1 MANSVKINVDV
12 VTNITGQD
20 DVKKLQESLNALNS
34 ANASRAKSEKAASAA
49 KQRSII
55 QIAEE
60 IAAENKKRQI
70 QLDAYAASIESYKKE
85 ASSLTNITR
94 LSQQKA
100 AIELAAAK
108 QEKSLADETQK
119 AQKYAYK
126 FTEIEV
132 KMGVDGA
139 KARAKAEKEAAAARA
154 KAEKEAAATKAKAE
168 KEAAREAE
176 KANKAEI
183 KAEKEAAKEA
193 EKASKAKIKA
203 EKEAAK
209 ESEKTIK
216 AEIKANNEKIKQ
228 EQKLNKLSEQ
238 RLDSTASYASSLVQ
252 KTQGSFSRIK
262 DIALGTLAGIGL
274 DDMFGNIGEQL
285 STATSNASSIVESEN
300 LLRATYNEGATAL
313 LNWAD
318 ANSEAYGLANAS
330 AKQYLSFLTGVLN
343 NTDISS
349 DKLGSMAQNYTRLV
363 GDMASAYNTEIDDAF
378 QAIRSGIAGNTLAMQ
393 RYGIVLSVTNLQQY
407 LQSKGIETTYR
418 SLDAASKQYVRY
430 AYIMEHTSEIQ
441 GDYARTFDSF
451 ANSVKTL
458 KNEWNNF
465 LSLVGQYAIPVL
477 MPIINALRTAIAYA
491 GAILKYLAEI
501 YGWEQYTTIA
511 VDYSYQQVENIEDAV
526 DSQEELTA
534 EVNNT
539 NKALKSGVK
548 LLDLYS
554 LDFSDASD
562 ASSASSAGTTPEK
575 IPVSAQLED
584 LANIDY
590 NVPES
595 ILPEIDVD
603 MNKVKSIGDTIS
615 GIIDNVEW
623 LVGKTKNT
631 ITNFLEEPW
640 YKKALDVALAGISLI
655 VLKWIK
661 DKVPTWLATGFS
673 TASSKIPTNV
683 KSLMAK
689 IGGSVLLGISSWNL
703 GEAFAKG
710 DLFSGITSAIG
721 AAVGGGLLLT
731 KGGLY
736 SSIFAEAANSG
747 MMLTGVLGKTAAAA
761 TGLFSAFI
769 VGTAVAAIANISAM
783 VTKFSEV
790 RKDVEE
796 IATGSVSLTSIF
808 ASSELSTGLQN
819 FIDKTDGAAKS
830 FESVKSSAEDALTGV
845 SAVLDESLTLP
856 EEQTTVQYVTGKC
869 KALNDE
875 YKTYIET
882 TAKPVS
888 EAFVNSLTGPGGILE
903 GSEAV
908 GASLKQT
915 LNTMLDMQAQD
926 LSGATAQLN
935 ELLSKDNRTAEDE
948 ARIEFLRNKI
958 SSLTDQ
964 TATVASDIESQF
976 ADADLTTLTDVYAKA
991 NELKDDYFSS
1001 LDAQAR
1007 DFQKQIDLANI
1018 TLSSEGATEEEKA
1031 KAKDAVNFYT
1041 ELLNS
1046 IELQK
1051 RSIGSEISKQ
1061 TEELEQ
1067 KVLNEADERLYKVA
1081 GQIVLD
1087 LDLKPGESAEDVKA
1101 AADDILEESGKT
1113 LEGQLHEWGFSEEDL
1128 EGKTQF
1134 EKQQMLVQTLVLQR
1148 QLAYGG
1154 IDSLN
1159 YGSNTTYV
1167 KDTVKNALAG
1177 FYGELG
1183 ANVEFT
1189 DYGVDVSLPGTISQ
1203 RLGFEVSEPSAA
1215 EIKANQDSLVAA
1227 MTKIN
1232 KPAAESAGK
1241 TVGDDVANAAAES
1254 TKSEENTQKVQEA
1267 ATEMMTNALSNVET
1281 PEEAKEKGSD
1291 IATSL
1296 ASGLTSGF
1304 KSVTSEGSDFMTSA
1318 DKLKSVLSGISSDFD
1333 TSFKSAVN
1341 NVAGYINSL
1350 VNGLKQQLNGLN
1362 LPEGELTVAQL
1373 YNSLKDSNFK
1383 IPMLANGGVIPANNP
1398 FLAVLGDQKS
1408 GVNVEAPVTVI
1419 QEAVRNVVNDP
1430 GTSDNIEV
1438 KVYIGDREIRDFV
1451 IDTVTAN
1458 NLVVG

>member
-1 MANSVKINVDV
+1 MANNVNIRVNFNSDV
-12 VTNITGQD
+12 SD
-20 DVKKLQESLNALNS
+20 LNSGINS
-34 ANASRAKSEKAASAA
+34 ANSGIR
-49 KQRSII
+49 RL
-55 QIAEE
+55 
-60 IAAENKKRQI
+60 N
-70 QLDAYAASIESYKKE
+70 DSIEQ
-85 ASSLTNITR
+85 TR
-94 LSQQKA
+94 NL
-100 AIELAAAK
+100 
-108 QEKSLADETQK
+108 QED
-119 AQKYAYK
+119 
-126 FTEIEV
+126 
-132 KMGVDGA
+132 
-139 KARAKAEKEAAAARA
+139 AARA
-154 KAEKEAAATKAKAE
+154 
-168 KEAAREAE
+168 
-176 KANKAEI
+176 ANTAFNNSQRNTRAQI
-183 KAEKEAAKEA
+183 R
-193 EKASKAKIKA
+193 
-203 EKEAAK
+203 
-209 ESEKTIK
+209 SE
-216 AEIKANNEKIKQ
+216 NQ
-228 EQKLNKLSEQ
+228 LNDAIEDRIINTSRLNSE
-238 RLDSTASYASSLVQ
+238 LVGNVQ
-252 KTQGSFSRIK
+252 SSFSRIK
-262 DIALGTLAGIGL
+262 DIAIGTLSALGL
-274 DDMFGNIGEQL
+274 DELFGDISSSMSDALE
-285 STATSNASSIVESEN
+285 NASSITESEN
-300 LLRATYNEGATAL
+300 LISSVYAYGSKAL
-313 LNWAD
+313 LEWSD
-318 ANSEAYGLANAS
+318 ANATAYGLANAS
-330 AKQYLSFLTGVLN
+330 SKQYLASLTGIMHNLGVE
-343 NTDISS
+343 
-349 DKLGSMAQNYTRLV
+349 DKYLGSMSQNYVKLI
-363 GDMASAYNTEIDDAF
+363 GDLASAYNSTTEEVF
-378 QAIRSGIAGNTLAMQ
+378 ESMRSAITGSTETLKK
-393 RYGIVLSVTNLQQY
+393 YGIVLNETNAQQF
-407 LQSKGIETTYR
+407 LNEQGINVTYR
-418 SLDAASKQYVRY
+418 SLDSLSKQYVNY
-430 AYIMEHTSEIQ
+430 AYILKTTSAIQ
-441 GDYARTFDSF
+441 GDYSKTFSSF
-451 ANSVKTL
+451 SNTMKTL
-458 KNEWNNF
+458 QNDWKNF
-465 LSLVGQYAIPVL
+465 LTLLGQYAIPIL
-477 MPIINALRTAIAYA
+477 QPILEWLRTIIAYA
-491 GAILKYLAEI
+491 SAVLKYIASIRGWEI
-501 YGWEQYTTIA
+501 YQSDS
-511 VDYSYQQVENIEDAV
+511 VDNSQLIVENTEEAADAQDDV
-526 DSQEELTA
+526 TA
-534 EVNNT
+534 AVNKT

-554 LDFSDASD
+554 LDFSDASNT
-562 ASSASSAGTTPEK
+562 SAAGTIPEK
-575 IPVSAQLED
+575 SPVSAQLED

-595 ILPEIDVD
+595 ILPEIDID
-603 MNKVKSIGDTIS
+603 MDKVKSIGDTIS
-615 GIIDNVEW
+615 GIIDKVEW
-623 LVGKTKNT
+623 LVGETKNT

-640 YKKALDVALAGISLI
+640 YKKALDIALAGISLV

-661 DKVPTWLATGFS
+661 DKVPTWIATGFS
-673 TASSKIPTNV
+673 TASLKMPTNV

-689 IGGSVLLGISSWNL
+689 IGGSVLLGVSSWNL

-710 DLFSGITSAIG
+710 DVFSGITSAIG

-731 KGGLY
+731 KGGLFM
-736 SSIFAEAANSG
+736 SIFAEAANSG
-747 MMLTGVLGKTAAAA
+747 MMLTGVLGKAAAAA

-769 VGTAVAAIANISAM
+769 VGAAVAAIANISAM
-783 VTKFSEV
+783 VTKLSEV
-790 RKDVEE
+790 RKNVEE
-796 IATGSVSLTSIF
+796 IATGSVSLESIF

-845 SAVLDESLTLP
+845 EAVLDGSLTLP
-856 EEQTTVQYVTGKC
+856 EGQTTAEYLTEKF

-875 YKTYIET
+875 YNTYIEN

-948 ARIEFLRNKI
+948 ERIEFLKNKI

-976 ADADLTTLTDVYAKA
+976 ADADLTTLNDVYAKA
-991 NELKDDYFSS
+991 NELRDDYFSS

-1007 DFQKQIDLANI
+1007 DFQKQIDLANL
-1018 TLSSEGATEEEKA
+1018 TLSSEGATEAEKA
-1031 KAKDAVNFYT
+1031 KARDSINFYT

-1051 RSIGSEISKQ
+1051 RSIEAEISKQ
-1061 TEELEQ
+1061 TEELE
-1067 KVLNEADERLYKVA
+1067 KSVLNEADERLYKVA

-1101 AADDILEESGKT
+1101 AADDILSESGKT

-1134 EKQQMLVQTLVLQR
+1134 EKQQLLVQTLVLQR
-1148 QLAYGG
+1148 QIAYGG

-1159 YGSNTTYV
+1159 YGSNTKYV
-1167 KDTVKNALAG
+1167 KDTVMNALAG

-1241 TVGDDVANAAAES
+1241 TVGDDVANSAAEA

-1296 ASGLTSGF
+1296 ASGLTSGL
-1304 KSVTSEGSDFMTSA
+1304 KSATSEGSDFMNAA
-1318 DKLKSVLSGISSDFD
+1318 DNLKQVISGIASSFD
-1333 TSFKSAVN
+1333 SSFKSAVN

-1350 VNGLKQQLNGLN
+1350 VNGLKQQLEGLN
-1362 LPEGELTVAQL
+1362 LPEGDLTVAQL
-1373 YNSLKDSNFK
+1373 YNSLKNSNFK

-1419 QEAVRNVVNDP
+1419 QDAVRNVVNEN

>member
-1 MANSVKINVDV
+1 MANNVNIRVNFNSDV
-12 VTNITGQD
+12 SD
-20 DVKKLQESLNALNS
+20 LNSGINS
-34 ANASRAKSEKAASAA
+34 ANSGIR
-49 KQRSII
+49 RL
-55 QIAEE
+55 
-60 IAAENKKRQI
+60 N
-70 QLDAYAASIESYKKE
+70 DSIEQ
-85 ASSLTNITR
+85 TR
-94 LSQQKA
+94 NL
-100 AIELAAAK
+100 
-108 QEKSLADETQK
+108 QED
-119 AQKYAYK
+119 
-126 FTEIEV
+126 
-132 KMGVDGA
+132 
-139 KARAKAEKEAAAARA
+139 AARA
-154 KAEKEAAATKAKAE
+154 
-168 KEAAREAE
+168 
-176 KANKAEI
+176 ANTAFNNSQRNTRAQI
-183 KAEKEAAKEA
+183 R
-193 EKASKAKIKA
+193 
-203 EKEAAK
+203 
-209 ESEKTIK
+209 SE
-216 AEIKANNEKIKQ
+216 NQ
-228 EQKLNKLSEQ
+228 LNDAIEDRIINTSRLSSE
-238 RLDSTASYASSLVQ
+238 LVGNVQ
-252 KTQGSFSRIK
+252 SSFSRIK
-262 DIALGTLAGIGL
+262 DIAIGTLSALGL
-274 DDMFGNIGEQL
+274 DELFGDISSSMSEAL
-285 STATSNASSIVESEN
+285 ENASSITESEN
-300 LLRATYNEGATAL
+300 LISSVYASGSKAL
-313 LNWAD
+313 LEWSD
-318 ANSEAYGLANAS
+318 ANATAYGLANAS
-330 AKQYLSFLTGVLN
+330 SKQYLASLTGIMHNLGVE
-343 NTDISS
+343 
-349 DKLGSMAQNYTRLV
+349 DKYLGSMSQNYVKLI
-363 GDMASAYNTEIDDAF
+363 GDLASAYNSTTEEVF
-378 QAIRSGIAGNTLAMQ
+378 ESMRSAITGSTETLKK
-393 RYGIVLSVTNLQQY
+393 YGIVLNETNAQQF
-407 LQSKGIETTYR
+407 LNEQGINVTYR
-418 SLDAASKQYVRY
+418 SLDSLSKQYVNY
-430 AYIMEHTSEIQ
+430 AYILKTTSAIQ
-441 GDYARTFDSF
+441 GDYSKTFSSF
-451 ANSVKTL
+451 SNTMKTL
-458 KNEWNNF
+458 QNDWKNF
-465 LSLVGQYAIPVL
+465 LTLLGQYAIPIL
-477 MPIINALRTAIAYA
+477 QPILEWLRTIIAYA
-491 GAILKYLAEI
+491 SAVLKYIASIRGWEI
-501 YGWEQYTTIA
+501 YQSDS
-511 VDYSYQQVENIEDAV
+511 VDNSQLIVENTEEAADAQDDV
-526 DSQEELTA
+526 TA
-534 EVNNT
+534 AVNKT

-554 LDFSDASD
+554 LDFSDAS
-562 ASSASSAGTTPEK
+562 SASAAGTTPEK
-575 IPVSAQLED
+575 SPVSAQLED

-590 NVPES
+590 NAPES
-595 ILPEIDVD
+595 ILPDIDVD
-603 MNKVKSIGDTIS
+603 MDKVKSIGDTIS
-615 GIIDNVEW
+615 GIIDKVEW
-623 LVGKTKNT
+623 LVGETKNT

-640 YKKALDVALAGISLI
+640 YKKALDLALAGISLI

-661 DKVPTWLATGFS
+661 DKVPTWVTTGFS
-673 TASSKIPTNV
+673 LASTKTPTNV

-731 KGGLY
+731 KGGLFM
-736 SSIFAEAANSG
+736 SIFAEAANSG
-747 MMLTGVLGKTAAAA
+747 MMLTGVLGKAAAAA

-790 RKDVEE
+790 RKNVEE

-845 SAVLDESLTLP
+845 EAVLDGSLTLP
-856 EEQTTVQYVTGKC
+856 EGQTTAEYLTEKF

-875 YKTYIET
+875 YNTYIET

-948 ARIEFLRNKI
+948 ARIEFLKNKI

-976 ADADLTTLTDVYAKA
+976 ADADLTTLNDVYAKA
-991 NELKDDYFSS
+991 NELRDDYFSS
-1001 LDAQAR
+1001 LDAQAS

-1018 TLSSEGATEEEKA
+1018 TLSSEGATEAEKA
-1031 KAKDAVNFYT
+1031 KARDAVNFYT

-1051 RSIGSEISKQ
+1051 RSIEAEISKQ

-1101 AADDILEESGKT
+1101 AADDILSESGKT

-1148 QLAYGG
+1148 QIAYGD
-1154 IDSLN
+1154 IDNLN
-1159 YGSNTTYV
+1159 YGLDSKYV
-1167 KDTVKNALAG
+1167 QDTVKNALSG

-1189 DYGVDVSLPGTISQ
+1189 DYGLEASLPGTISQ

-1241 TVGDDVANAAAES
+1241 TVGDDVVNAAAEA

-1291 IATSL
+1291 IANSL
-1296 ASGLTSGF
+1296 ASGLTSGL
-1304 KSVTSEGSDFMTSA
+1304 KSATSEGSDFITSA
-1318 DKLKSVLSGISSDFD
+1318 DKLKSVLSGIASDFD

-1341 NVAGYINSL
+1341 NIAGYINSL

-1408 GVNVEAPVTVI
+1408 GVNIEAPVTVI
-1419 QEAVRNVVNDP
+1419 QDAVRNVVNDT

>member
-1 MANSVKINVDV
+1 MANNVNIRVNFNSDV
-12 VTNITGQD
+12 SN
-20 DVKKLQESLNALNS
+20 LNSGINS
-34 ANASRAKSEKAASAA
+34 ANSGIR
-49 KQRSII
+49 RL
-55 QIAEE
+55 
-60 IAAENKKRQI
+60 N
-70 QLDAYAASIESYKKE
+70 DSIEQ
-85 ASSLTNITR
+85 TR
-94 LSQQKA
+94 NL
-100 AIELAAAK
+100 
-108 QEKSLADETQK
+108 QED
-119 AQKYAYK
+119 
-126 FTEIEV
+126 
-132 KMGVDGA
+132 
-139 KARAKAEKEAAAARA
+139 AARA
-154 KAEKEAAATKAKAE
+154 ANTAFNNSQRNTRAQIRAENQLNDAIEDRIINTS
-168 KEAAREAE
+168 RL
-176 KANKAEI
+176 
-183 KAEKEAAKEA
+183 
-193 EKASKAKIKA
+193 S
-203 EKEAAK
+203 
-209 ESEKTIK
+209 SE
-216 AEIKANNEKIKQ
+216 
-228 EQKLNKLSEQ
+228 
-238 RLDSTASYASSLVQ
+238 LVGDVQ
-252 KTQGSFSRIK
+252 SSFSRIK
-262 DIALGTLAGIGL
+262 DIAIGTLSALGL
-274 DDMFGNIGEQL
+274 DEIFDDISSSMSDALE
-285 STATSNASSIVESEN
+285 NASSITESEN
-300 LLRATYNEGATAL
+300 LIRSVYASGSNAL
-313 LNWAD
+313 LEWSD
-318 ANSEAYGLANAS
+318 ANATAYGLANAS
-330 AKQYLSFLTGVLN
+330 SKQYLASLTGIMHNLG
-343 NTDISS
+343 IE
-349 DKLGSMAQNYTRLV
+349 DKYLGSMSQNYVKLI
-363 GDMASAYNTEIDDAF
+363 GDLASAYNSTTEEVF
-378 QAIRSGIAGNTLAMQ
+378 ESVRSAITGSTETLKK
-393 RYGIVLSVTNLQQY
+393 YGIVLNETNAQQF
-407 LQSKGIETTYR
+407 LNEQGINVTYR
-418 SLDAASKQYVRY
+418 SLDSLSKQYVNY
-430 AYIMEHTSEIQ
+430 AYILKTTSAIQ
-441 GDYARTFDSF
+441 GDYSKTFSSF
-451 ANSVKTL
+451 SNTMKTL
-458 KNEWNNF
+458 QNDWKNF
-465 LSLVGQYAIPVL
+465 LTLLGQYAIPVL
-477 MPIINALRTAIAYA
+477 IPIINALRTALAYA
-491 GAILKYLAEI
+491 GEVLKYLASI

-526 DSQEELTA
+526 DSQEDLTA
-534 EVNNT
+534 EVKNT

-562 ASSASSAGTTPEK
+562 KSAAGTTPEK
-575 IPVSAQLED
+575 SPVSAQLED

-603 MNKVKSIGDTIS
+603 MDKVRSIGDTIA
-615 GIIDNVEW
+615 GIIDNVKW
-623 LVGKTKNT
+623 LVDKTKNT

-640 YKKALDVALAGISLI
+640 YKKALDIALAGISLI

-673 TASSKIPTNV
+673 LASTKLPTNV

-689 IGGSVLLGISSWNL
+689 IGGSFLLGVSSWNL

-710 DLFSGITSAIG
+710 DVFSGITSAIG
-721 AAVGGGLLLT
+721 AAVGGGLLLK
-731 KGGLY
+731 KGGVY
-736 SSIFAEAANSG
+736 SSIFAEVMNRGESLGATFGGFATKAVSG
-747 MMLTGVLGKTAAAA
+747 FLGAFVTA
-761 TGLFSAFI
+761 
-769 VGTAVAAIANISAM
+769 TAVAAIANISAM
-783 VTKFSEV
+783 VTKSSEL
-790 RKDVEE
+790 RKNVEE
-796 IATGSVSLTSIF
+796 LATGSVSLTSIF
-808 ASSELSTGLQN
+808 SSSELSTGLQD

-845 SAVLDESLTLP
+845 SAVLDGSVTLP
-856 EEQTTVQYVTGKC
+856 EGQTTAEYLTEKF

-875 YKTYIET
+875 YNTYIET

-908 GASLKQT
+908 GSSLKQT

-948 ARIEFLRNKI
+948 ARIEFLKNKI

-976 ADADLTTLTDVYAKA
+976 ADADLTSLDKVYDKA
-991 NELKDDYFSS
+991 NELRDNYFSS
-1001 LDAQAR
+1001 LDAQAS
-1007 DFQKQIDLANI
+1007 DFQKQIDLANL
-1018 TLSSEGATEEEKA
+1018 TLSSEGATEAEKA
-1031 KAKDAVNFYT
+1031 KARDAVNFYT

-1051 RSIGSEISKQ
+1051 RSIEAEISKQ

-1101 AADDILEESGKT
+1101 AADDILSESGKT

-1148 QLAYGG
+1148 QIAYGD
-1154 IDSLN
+1154 IDNLN
-1159 YGSNTTYV
+1159 YGANSKYV
-1167 KDTVKNALAG
+1167 QDTIKNALSG

-1189 DYGVDVSLPGTISQ
+1189 DYGLEASLPGTISQ

-1241 TVGDDVANAAAES
+1241 TVGDDVANAAAEA
-1254 TKSEENTQKVQEA
+1254 TRSEESTQKVQEA
-1267 ATEMMTNALSNVET
+1267 ATEMMTKALSNVET
-1281 PEEAKEKGSD
+1281 PEEAKEKGSN

-1296 ASGLTSGF
+1296 ASGLTSGL
-1304 KSVTSEGSDFMTSA
+1304 KSATSEGSDFMNAA
-1318 DKLKSVLSGISSDFD
+1318 DNLKQVISGIASSFD
-1333 TSFKSAVN
+1333 SSFKSAVN

-1362 LPEGELTVAQL
+1362 LPEGDLTVAQL

-1408 GVNVEAPVTVI
+1408 GVNIEAPVTVI
-1419 QEAVRNVVNDP
+1419 QDAVRNVVNDT

>member
-20 DVKKLQESLNALNS
+20 DVKKLQDSLNALNN
-34 ANASRAKSEKAASAA
+34 ANASRAKSEKAASASR
-49 KQRSII
+49 QRSII

-70 QLDAYAASIESYKKE
+70 QIDAYNASIAAHIKE
-85 ASSLTNITR
+85 ASSLSNITR
-94 LSQQKA
+94 LSQQRA
-100 AIELAAAK
+100 SIELEAAK
-108 QEKSLADETQK
+108 QEKNLASETQN
-119 AQKYAYK
+119 AQKYAYN
-126 FTEIEV
+126 FTKIEV
-132 KMGVDGA
+132 KMGVEGA

-154 KAEKEAAATKAKAE
+154 KAEKEAAAAQDK
-168 KEAAREAE
+168 
-176 KANKAEI
+176 
-183 KAEKEAAKEA
+183 AAKEA
-193 EKASKAKIKA
+193 DKANR
-203 EKEAAK
+203 
-209 ESEKTIK
+209 

-228 EQKLNKLSEQ
+228 EQQLKKVSEQ
-238 RLDSTASYASSLVQ
+238 RFDSAAYSASSLVS
-252 KTQGSFSRIK
+252 KTQSSFSRIK
-262 DIALGTLAGIGL
+262 DIALGTLTALGL
-274 DDMFGNIGEQL
+274 DELFGNIGEQL

-300 LLRATYNEGATAL
+300 LLRATYNEGADAL

-318 ANSEAYGLANAS
+318 KNAEAYGLANAS

-363 GDMASAYNTEIDDAF
+363 GDMASAYNTEIEDAF
-378 QAIRSGIAGNTLAMQ
+378 QAIRSGIAGNTLALQ

-407 LQSKGIETTYR
+407 LHSKGIEANYK

-441 GDYARTFDSF
+441 GDYTRTFESF

-465 LSLVGQYAIPVL
+465 LSLLGQYAIPML
-477 MPIINALRTAIAYA
+477 MPIINALRTIIAYA
-491 GAILKYLAEI
+491 GEVLKYIASI

-511 VDYSYQQVENIEDAV
+511 VDYSYQQAENIEDAV
-526 DSQEELTA
+526 DSQEDLTK
-534 EVNNT
+534 EVKNT

-562 ASSASSAGTTPEK
+562 ASSAGTTPEK
-575 IPVSAQLED
+575 SPVSAQLED

-603 MNKVKSIGDTIS
+603 PAKVKAIGDTIA
-615 GIIDNVEW
+615 GII
-623 LVGKTKNT
+623 NT
-631 ITNFLEEPW
+631 VDELISKAKISITNFLEEPW
-640 YKKALDVALAGISLI
+640 YEKALDIALAGISLI

-661 DKVPTWLATGFS
+661 DNAPTWIATAFS
-673 TASSKIPTNV
+673 TKSATLKTVTKTLLAS
-683 KSLMAK
+683 
-689 IGGSVLLGISSWNL
+689 IGSSILLGISSWNL
-703 GEAFAKG
+703 GEAIAKG

-731 KGGLY
+731 KGGLFM
-736 SSIFAEAANSG
+736 SIFAEAANSG
-747 MMLTGVLGKTAAAA
+747 MMLTGVLGKAAAAA

-769 VGTAVAAIANISAM
+769 VGTAVAAIANISAI

-790 RKDVEE
+790 RKNVEE
-796 IATGSVSLTSIF
+796 VAKGSESLTSIF

-830 FESVKSSAEDALTGV
+830 FESVKSSAEDALIGV
-845 SAVLDESLTLP
+845 EAVLDGSLTLP
-856 EEQTTVQYVTGKC
+856 EGQTTAEYLTEKF

-875 YKTYIET
+875 YNTYIET

-976 ADADLTTLTDVYAKA
+976 ADADLTTLNDVYAKA
-991 NELKDDYFSS
+991 NELRDNYFSS
-1001 LDAQAR
+1001 LDAQAS
-1007 DFQKQIDLANI
+1007 DFQRQIDLANL
-1018 TLSSEGATEEEKA
+1018 TLSSEGATEAEKA
-1031 KAKDAVNFYT
+1031 KARDSINFYT

-1051 RSIGSEISKQ
+1051 RSIEAEISKQ

-1087 LDLKPGESAEDVKA
+1087 LDLKPGESDEDVKA
-1101 AADDILEESGKT
+1101 AADDILSESGKT
-1113 LEGQLHEWGFSEEDL
+1113 LEGQLHEWGFSKEDL

-1148 QLAYGG
+1148 QIAYGD
-1154 IDSLN
+1154 IDNLN
-1159 YGSNTTYV
+1159 YGLDSKYV
-1167 KDTVKNALAG
+1167 QDTVKNALSG

-1189 DYGVDVSLPGTISQ
+1189 DYGLEASLPGTISQ

-1241 TVGDDVANAAAES
+1241 TVGDDVANSAAEA

-1267 ATEMMTNALSNVET
+1267 ATELMTNALSNVET

-1296 ASGLTSGF
+1296 AGGLTSGL
-1304 KSVTSEGSDFMTSA
+1304 KSATSEGSDFMTSA
-1318 DKLKSVLSGISSDFD
+1318 DKLKSVLSGIASDFD

-1350 VNGLKQQLNGLN
+1350 VNGLKQQLEGLN
-1362 LPEGELTVAQL
+1362 LPEGDLTVAQL

-1408 GVNVEAPVTVI
+1408 GVNIEAPVTVI
-1419 QEAVRNVVNDP
+1419 QDAVKNVVNEQ

>member
-1 MANSVKINVDV
+1 MANNVNIRVNFNSDV
-12 VTNITGQD
+12 SD
-20 DVKKLQESLNALNS
+20 LNSGINS
-34 ANASRAKSEKAASAA
+34 ANSGIR
-49 KQRSII
+49 RL
-55 QIAEE
+55 
-60 IAAENKKRQI
+60 N
-70 QLDAYAASIESYKKE
+70 DSIEQ
-85 ASSLTNITR
+85 TR
-94 LSQQKA
+94 NL
-100 AIELAAAK
+100 
-108 QEKSLADETQK
+108 QED
-119 AQKYAYK
+119 
-126 FTEIEV
+126 
-132 KMGVDGA
+132 
-139 KARAKAEKEAAAARA
+139 AARA
-154 KAEKEAAATKAKAE
+154 ANTAFNNSQRNTRAQIRSENQLNDAIEDRIINT
-168 KEAAREAE
+168 ARL
-176 KANKAEI
+176 
-183 KAEKEAAKEA
+183 
-193 EKASKAKIKA
+193 S
-203 EKEAAK
+203 
-209 ESEKTIK
+209 
-216 AEIKANNEKIKQ
+216 NE
-228 EQKLNKLSEQ
+228 
-238 RLDSTASYASSLVQ
+238 LVGDVQ
-252 KTQGSFSRIK
+252 SSFSRIK
-262 DIALGTLAGIGL
+262 DIAIGTLSALGL
-274 DDMFGNIGEQL
+274 DELFGDISSSMSDALE
-285 STATSNASSIVESEN
+285 NASSITESEN
-300 LLRATYNEGATAL
+300 LISSVYASGSKAL
-313 LNWAD
+313 LEWSD
-318 ANSEAYGLANAS
+318 ANATAYGLANAS
-330 AKQYLSFLTGVLN
+330 SKQYLASLTGIMHNLG
-343 NTDISS
+343 IE
-349 DKLGSMAQNYTRLV
+349 DKYLGSMSQNYVKLI
-363 GDMASAYNTEIDDAF
+363 GDLASAYNSTTEEVF
-378 QAIRSGIAGNTLAMQ
+378 ESMRSAITGSTETLKK
-393 RYGIVLSVTNLQQY
+393 YGIVLNETNAQQF
-407 LQSKGIETTYR
+407 LNEQGINVTYR
-418 SLDAASKQYVRY
+418 SLDSLSKQYVNY
-430 AYIMEHTSEIQ
+430 AYILKTTSAIQ
-441 GDYARTFDSF
+441 GDYSKTFSSF
-451 ANSVKTL
+451 SNTMKTL
-458 KNEWNNF
+458 QNDWKNF
-465 LSLVGQYAIPVL
+465 LTLLGQYAIPIL
-477 MPIINALRTAIAYA
+477 QPILEWLRTIIAYA
-491 GAILKYLAEI
+491 SAVLKYIASIRGWEI
-501 YGWEQYTTIA
+501 YQSDS
-511 VDYSYQQVENIEDAV
+511 VDNSQLIVENTEEAADAQDDV
-526 DSQEELTA
+526 TA
-534 EVNNT
+534 AVNKT

-554 LDFSDASD
+554 LDFSDAS
-562 ASSASSAGTTPEK
+562 SASAAGTIPEK
-575 IPVSAQLED
+575 SPVSAQLED

-603 MNKVKSIGDTIS
+603 MDKVKSIGDTIS
-615 GIIDNVEW
+615 GIIDKVEW
-623 LVGKTKNT
+623 LVGETKNT

-640 YKKALDVALAGISLI
+640 YKKALDIALAGISLT

-673 TASSKIPTNV
+673 TASSKMPTNV

-689 IGGSVLLGISSWNL
+689 IGGSVLLGVSSWNL

-710 DLFSGITSAIG
+710 DVFSGITSAIG
-721 AAVGGGLLLT
+721 AAVGGGILLK

-736 SSIFAEAANSG
+736 SSIFAEVMNMGESFGATFG
-747 MMLTGVLGKTAAAA
+747 GAA
-761 TGLFSAFI
+761 TTAVSGFLGAF
-769 VGTAVAAIANISAM
+769 VTATAVAAIANISAM
-783 VTKFSEV
+783 VTKTSEV
-790 RKDVEE
+790 RKNVEE
-796 IATGSVSLTSIF
+796 LATGSVSLTSIF

-845 SAVLDESLTLP
+845 SAVLDGSLTLP
-856 EEQTTVQYVTGKC
+856 EGQTTAEYLTEKF

-875 YKTYIET
+875 YKTYIDN

-908 GASLKQT
+908 CASLKQT

-948 ARIEFLRNKI
+948 ARIEFLKNKI

-991 NELKDDYFSS
+991 NELRDDYFSS
-1001 LDAQAR
+1001 LDAQAS
-1007 DFQKQIDLANI
+1007 DFQKQIDLANL
-1018 TLSSEGATEEEKA
+1018 TLSSEGATEAEKA

-1051 RSIGSEISKQ
+1051 RSIEAEISKQ

-1101 AADDILEESGKT
+1101 AADDILSESGKT

-1134 EKQQMLVQTLVLQR
+1134 EKQQLLVQTLVLQR
-1148 QLAYGG
+1148 QIAYGG

-1159 YGSNTTYV
+1159 YGSNTDYV

-1215 EIKANQDSLVAA
+1215 EIKANQDNLVAA

-1241 TVGDDVANAAAES
+1241 TVGDDVANAAAEA

-1304 KSVTSEGSDFMTSA
+1304 KSATSEGSDFMDSA
-1318 DKLKSVLSGISSDFD
+1318 DKLKSVLSGIASDFD
-1333 TSFKSAVN
+1333 SSFKSAVN

-1398 FLAVLGDQKS
+1398 FLAVLGDQKN

>member
-20 DVKKLQESLNALNS
+20 DVKKLQDSLNALNS

-70 QLDAYAASIESYKKE
+70 QIDAHNASIAAYIKE
-85 ASSLTNITR
+85 ASSLSNITR
-94 LSQQKA
+94 LSQHKA
-100 AIELAAAK
+100 SIELEAAK
-108 QEKSLADETQK
+108 QEKNLAAETQK
-119 AQKYAYK
+119 AQKYAYN
-126 FTEIEV
+126 FTAIEV
-132 KMGVDGA
+132 KMGIEGA
-139 KARAKAEKEAAAARA
+139 KARAKAEKEAAAA
-154 KAEKEAAATKAKAE
+154 KAKA
-168 KEAAREAE
+168 A
-176 KANKAEI
+176 
-183 KAEKEAAKEA
+183 KEAAKES
-193 EKASKAKIKA
+193 EKASKAEIRA

-209 ESEKTIK
+209 ESEKAYK
-216 AEIKANNEKIKQ
+216 AKIKQ
-228 EQKLNKLSEQ
+228 EQELKKAADQ
-238 RLDSTASYASSLVQ
+238 RLSSAASSASSLVQ
-252 KTQGSFSRIK
+252 KTQSSFSRIK
-262 DIALGTLAGIGL
+262 DIALGTLAALGL
-274 DDMFGNIGEQL
+274 DELFSSIGEKL
-285 STATSNASSIVESEN
+285 LTATSNASSIVESEN
-300 LLRATYNEGATAL
+300 LLRATYNEGADAL

-318 ANSEAYGLANAS
+318 KNAEAYGLANAS

-441 GDYARTFDSF
+441 GDYTRTFESF

-465 LSLVGQYAIPVL
+465 LSLLGQYAIPVL

-526 DSQEELTA
+526 DSQEDLTK

-554 LDFSDASD
+554 LDFSDAS
-562 ASSASSAGTTPEK
+562 SASDAVAGTTPEK

-603 MNKVKSIGDTIS
+603 MDKVKSIGDTIS

-623 LVGKTKNT
+623 LVGETKNT

-640 YKKALDVALAGISLI
+640 YKKALDIALAGISLI

-661 DKVPTWLATGFS
+661 DNAPTWLKTGI
-673 TASSKIPTNV
+673 SKVSALIPTSI
-683 KSLMAK
+683 KGLMTK
-689 IGGSVLLGISSWNL
+689 IGSSVLLGISSWNL

-710 DLFSGITSAIG
+710 DVFSGIISAIG

-731 KGGLY
+731 KGGLFM
-736 SSIFAEAANSG
+736 SIFAEAANSG
-747 MMLTGVLGKTAAAA
+747 MMLTGVLGKAAAAA

-790 RKDVEE
+790 RKNVEE

-808 ASSELSTGLQN
+808 SSSELSTGLQN

-845 SAVLDESLTLP
+845 EAVLDGSLTLP
-856 EEQTTVQYVTGKC
+856 EGQTTAEYLTEKF

-882 TAKPVS
+882 NAKPVS

-991 NELKDDYFSS
+991 NELRDDYFSS

-1007 DFQKQIDLANI
+1007 DFQKQIDLANV
-1018 TLSSEGATEEEKA
+1018 TLSSEGATEAEKA
-1031 KAKDAVNFYT
+1031 KARDAVNFYT

-1051 RSIGSEISKQ
+1051 RSIAAEISKQ

-1067 KVLNEADERLYKVA
+1067 KVLNEADERSYKVA

-1087 LDLKPGESAEDVKA
+1087 LDLKPGESTDDVKA
-1101 AADDILEESGKT
+1101 AADDILSESGKT

-1148 QLAYGG
+1148 QIAYGD
-1154 IDSLN
+1154 IDNLN
-1159 YGSNTTYV
+1159 YGAYSKYV
-1167 KDTVKNALAG
+1167 QDTVKNALSG

-1189 DYGVDVSLPGTISQ
+1189 DYGLEASLPGTISQ

-1241 TVGDDVANAAAES
+1241 TVGDDVANSAAEA

-1267 ATEMMTNALSNVET
+1267 ATELMTNALSNVET

-1296 ASGLTSGF
+1296 ASGLTSGL
-1304 KSVTSEGSDFMTSA
+1304 KSATSEGSDFMSA
-1318 DKLKSVLSGISSDFD
+1318 ADNLKQVISGIASSFD
-1333 TSFKSAVN
+1333 SSFKSAVN

-1408 GVNVEAPVTVI
+1408 GVNIEAPVTVI
-1419 QEAVRNVVNDP
+1419 QDAVRNVVNDT
-1430 GTSDNIEV
+1430 GASDNIEV

>member
-1 MANSVKINVDV
+1 MANNVNIRVNFNSDV
-12 VTNITGQD
+12 SD
-20 DVKKLQESLNALNS
+20 LNSGINS
-34 ANASRAKSEKAASAA
+34 ANNGIR
-49 KQRSII
+49 RL
-55 QIAEE
+55 
-60 IAAENKKRQI
+60 N
-70 QLDAYAASIESYKKE
+70 DSIEQ
-85 ASSLTNITR
+85 TR
-94 LSQQKA
+94 NL
-100 AIELAAAK
+100 
-108 QEKSLADETQK
+108 QED
-119 AQKYAYK
+119 
-126 FTEIEV
+126 
-132 KMGVDGA
+132 
-139 KARAKAEKEAAAARA
+139 AARA
-154 KAEKEAAATKAKAE
+154 ANTAFNNSQRNTRAQIRSENQLNDAIEDRIINT
-168 KEAAREAE
+168 ARL
-176 KANKAEI
+176 
-183 KAEKEAAKEA
+183 
-193 EKASKAKIKA
+193 S
-203 EKEAAK
+203 
-209 ESEKTIK
+209 SE
-216 AEIKANNEKIKQ
+216 
-228 EQKLNKLSEQ
+228 
-238 RLDSTASYASSLVQ
+238 LVGDVQ
-252 KTQGSFSRIK
+252 SSFSIIK
-262 DIALGTLAGIGL
+262 DIAIGTLSALGL
-274 DDMFGNIGEQL
+274 DKLFGDISSSMSDALE
-285 STATSNASSIVESEN
+285 NASSITESEN
-300 LLRATYNEGATAL
+300 LISSVYASGSKAL
-313 LNWAD
+313 LEWSD
-318 ANSEAYGLANAS
+318 ANATAYGLANAS
-330 AKQYLSFLTGVLN
+330 SKQYLASLTGIMHNLG
-343 NTDISS
+343 IE
-349 DKLGSMAQNYTRLV
+349 DKYLGSMSQNYVKLI
-363 GDMASAYNTEIDDAF
+363 GDLASAYNSTTEEVF
-378 QAIRSGIAGNTLAMQ
+378 ESVRSAITGSTETLKK
-393 RYGIVLSVTNLQQY
+393 YGIVLNETNAQQF
-407 LQSKGIETTYR
+407 LNEQGINVTYR
-418 SLDAASKQYVRY
+418 SLDSLSKQYVNY
-430 AYIMEHTSEIQ
+430 AYILKTTSAIQ
-441 GDYARTFDSF
+441 GDYSKTFSSF
-451 ANSVKTL
+451 SNTMKTL
-458 KNEWNNF
+458 QNDWKNF
-465 LSLVGQYAIPVL
+465 LTLLGQYAIPVL

-491 GAILKYLAEI
+491 GEVIKYLASI

-554 LDFSDASD
+554 LDFSDASN
-562 ASSASSAGTTPEK
+562 ASSAAGTITEK
-575 IPVSAQLED
+575 SPVSAQLED

-603 MNKVKSIGDTIS
+603 MDKVKEIGDNIA
-615 GIIDNVEW
+615 GIIDKVEW
-623 LVGKTKNT
+623 LVGEIKNT

-640 YKKALDVALAGISLI
+640 YKKALDIALAGISLI

-661 DKVPTWLATGFS
+661 DKLPTWVATGFS
-673 TASSKIPTNV
+673 LASTKIPTSV
-683 KSLMAK
+683 KSLMTK

-721 AAVGGGLLLT
+721 AAVGGGILLK
-731 KGGLY
+731 KGGVY
-736 SSIFAEAANSG
+736 SSIFAEVMNRGEGMGATFGGFATKAISG
-747 MMLTGVLGKTAAAA
+747 FLGVFVTA
-761 TGLFSAFI
+761 
-769 VGTAVAAIANISAM
+769 TAVAAIANISAM
-783 VTKFSEV
+783 VTKLSEV
-790 RKDVEE
+790 RKNVEE
-796 IATGSVSLTSIF
+796 LATGSVSLTSIF
-808 ASSELSTGLQN
+808 ASSELSTGLQD
-819 FIDKTDGAAKS
+819 FIDKSDGAAKS
-830 FESVKSSAEDALTGV
+830 LESVKSSAEDALTGV
-845 SAVLDESLTLP
+845 SAVLDGSLTLP
-856 EEQTTVQYVTGKC
+856 EGQTTAEYLTEKF

-875 YKTYIET
+875 YNTYIET

-908 GASLKQT
+908 GKSLKQT

-948 ARIEFLRNKI
+948 ARIEFLKNKI

-976 ADADLTTLTDVYAKA
+976 ADADLTSLDKLYDKA
-991 NELKDDYFSS
+991 NELKDNYFSS
-1001 LDAQAR
+1001 LDAQAS
-1007 DFQKQIDLANI
+1007 DFQKQIDLANL
-1018 TLSSEGATEEEKA
+1018 TLNSEGATEAEKA
-1031 KAKDAVNFYT
+1031 KARDAVNFYT

-1051 RSIGSEISKQ
+1051 RSIATEISKQ
-1061 TEELEQ
+1061 TEEFEQ

-1101 AADDILEESGKT
+1101 AADDILSESGKT

-1148 QLAYGG
+1148 QIAYGD
-1154 IDSLN
+1154 IDNLN
-1159 YGSNTTYV
+1159 YGFDSNYV
-1167 KDTVKNALAG
+1167 KDTVKNALSG

-1189 DYGVDVSLPGTISQ
+1189 DYGIEASIPGTISQ

-1215 EIKANQDSLVAA
+1215 EIKANQDNLVAA

-1241 TVGDDVANAAAES
+1241 TVGDDVANAAAEA

-1267 ATEMMTNALSNVET
+1267 ATELMTNALSNVET

-1296 ASGLTSGF
+1296 ASGLTSGL
-1304 KSVTSEGSDFMTSA
+1304 KSATSEGSDFINSA
-1318 DKLKSVLSGISSDFD
+1318 DKLKSVLSGIASSFD
-1333 TSFKSAVN
+1333 SSFKSAVN

-1350 VNGLKQQLNGLN
+1350 VNGLKQQLNDLN

-1373 YNSLKDSNFK
+1373 YGSLKDSNFK

-1408 GVNVEAPVTVI
+1408 GVNIEAPVTVI
-1419 QEAVRNVVNDP
+1419 QDAVRNVVNEP

>member
-1 MANSVKINVDV
+1 MANNVNIRVNFNSDV
-12 VTNITGQD
+12 SN
-20 DVKKLQESLNALNS
+20 LNSGINS
-34 ANASRAKSEKAASAA
+34 ANSGIR
-49 KQRSII
+49 RL
-55 QIAEE
+55 
-60 IAAENKKRQI
+60 N
-70 QLDAYAASIESYKKE
+70 DSIEQ
-85 ASSLTNITR
+85 TR
-94 LSQQKA
+94 NL
-100 AIELAAAK
+100 
-108 QEKSLADETQK
+108 QED
-119 AQKYAYK
+119 
-126 FTEIEV
+126 
-132 KMGVDGA
+132 
-139 KARAKAEKEAAAARA
+139 AARA
-154 KAEKEAAATKAKAE
+154 ANTAFNNSQRNTRAQIRSENQLNDAIEDRIINT
-168 KEAAREAE
+168 ARL
-176 KANKAEI
+176 
-183 KAEKEAAKEA
+183 
-193 EKASKAKIKA
+193 S
-203 EKEAAK
+203 
-209 ESEKTIK
+209 
-216 AEIKANNEKIKQ
+216 NE
-228 EQKLNKLSEQ
+228 
-238 RLDSTASYASSLVQ
+238 LVGNVQ
-252 KTQGSFSRIK
+252 SSFSRIK
-262 DIALGTLAGIGL
+262 DIAIGTLSALGL
-274 DDMFGNIGEQL
+274 DELFDDISSSMSDALE
-285 STATSNASSIVESEN
+285 NASSIAESEN
-300 LLRATYNEGATAL
+300 LISSVYASGSKAL
-313 LNWAD
+313 LEWSD
-318 ANSEAYGLANAS
+318 ANATAYGLANAS
-330 AKQYLSFLTGVLN
+330 SKQYLASLTGIMHNLG
-343 NTDISS
+343 IE
-349 DKLGSMAQNYTRLV
+349 DKYLGSMSQNYVKLI
-363 GDMASAYNTEIDDAF
+363 GDLASAYNSTTEEVF
-378 QAIRSGIAGNTLAMQ
+378 ESVRSAITGSTETLKK
-393 RYGIVLSVTNLQQY
+393 YGIVLNETNAQQF
-407 LQSKGIETTYR
+407 LNEQGINVTYR
-418 SLDAASKQYVRY
+418 SLDSLSKQYVNY
-430 AYIMEHTSEIQ
+430 AYILKTTSAIQ
-441 GDYARTFDSF
+441 GDYSKTFSSF
-451 ANSVKTL
+451 SNTMKTL
-458 KNEWNNF
+458 QNDWKNF
-465 LSLVGQYAIPVL
+465 LTLLGQYAIPIL
-477 MPIINALRTAIAYA
+477 QPILEWLRTIIAYA
-491 GAILKYLAEI
+491 SAVVKYIASIRGWEI
-501 YGWEQYTTIA
+501 YQSDS
-511 VDYSYQQVENIEDAV
+511 VDNSQLIVENTEEAADAQDDV
-526 DSQEELTA
+526 TA
-534 EVNNT
+534 AVNKT
-539 NKALKSGVK
+539 NKALKASTK
-548 LLDLYS
+548 LLDLYT
-554 LDFSDASD
+554 LDFS
-562 ASSASSAGTTPEK
+562 SASTSEGVKTSDSGIAG
-575 IPVSAQLED
+575 D
-584 LANIDY
+584 LDKLSNLASMDY
-590 NVPES
+590 ALTDS
-595 ILPEIDVD
+595 TLPEIDID
-603 MNKVKSIGDTIS
+603 MEKVKAIGDTIS
-615 GIIDNVEW
+615 SIIDG
-623 LVGKTKNT
+623 VGILINKTKEA

-640 YKKALDVALAGISLI
+640 YKKALDIALAGISLI

-661 DKVPTWLATGFS
+661 DKVPTWVATGFS
-673 TASSKIPTNV
+673 LASTKMPTNV

-689 IGGSVLLGISSWNL
+689 IGGSVLLGVSSWNL

-721 AAVGGGLLLT
+721 AAVGGGILFK

-736 SSIFAEAANSG
+736 SSIFAEVMNMGESFGATFGGVATTAVAGFLSV
-747 MMLTGVLGKTAAAA
+747 LTGAL
-761 TGLFSAFI
+761 
-769 VGTAVAAIANISAM
+769 AVAAIANISAM

-808 ASSELSTGLQN
+808 ASSELSTGLQT

-845 SAVLDESLTLP
+845 EAVLDGSLTLP
-856 EEQTTVQYVTGKC
+856 EGQTTAEYLTEKF

-875 YKTYIET
+875 YNTYIET

-888 EAFVNSLTGPGGILE
+888 DAFVNSLTGPGGILE

-948 ARIEFLRNKI
+948 ARIEFLKNKI

-976 ADADLTTLTDVYAKA
+976 ADADLTSLDKVYAKA
-991 NELKDDYFSS
+991 NELRDEYSKS

-1007 DFQKQIDLANI
+1007 DFQKQIDLANL

-1031 KAKDAVNFYT
+1031 KARDAVNFYT

-1051 RSIGSEISKQ
+1051 RSIEAEITKQ
-1061 TEELEQ
+1061 TEELE
-1067 KVLNEADERLYKVA
+1067 KSVLNEADERLYKVA

-1101 AADDILEESGKT
+1101 AADDILSESGNT
-1113 LEGQLHEWGFSEEDL
+1113 LEGQLHEWGFSAEDL

-1134 EKQQMLVQTLVLQR
+1134 EKQQLLVQTLVLQR
-1148 QLAYGG
+1148 QIAYGG

-1159 YGSNTTYV
+1159 YGYNTKYV
-1167 KDTVKNALAG
+1167 KDTVMNALAG

-1241 TVGDDVANAAAES
+1241 TVGDDVANSAAES

-1296 ASGLTSGF
+1296 ASGLTSGL
-1304 KSVTSEGSDFMTSA
+1304 KSATSEGSDFMNAA
-1318 DKLKSVLSGISSDFD
+1318 DNLKQVISGIASSFD
-1333 TSFKSAVN
+1333 SSFKSAVN

-1350 VNGLKQQLNGLN
+1350 VNGLKQQLEGLN
-1362 LPEGELTVAQL
+1362 LPEGDLTVAQL
-1373 YNSLKDSNFK
+1373 YSSLKDSNFK

-1419 QEAVRNVVNDP
+1419 QEAVRNVVNDT

>member
-1 MANSVKINVDV
+1 MANNVNIRVNFNSDV
-12 VTNITGQD
+12 SD
-20 DVKKLQESLNALNS
+20 LNSGINS
-34 ANASRAKSEKAASAA
+34 ANSGIR
-49 KQRSII
+49 RL
-55 QIAEE
+55 
-60 IAAENKKRQI
+60 N
-70 QLDAYAASIESYKKE
+70 DSIEQ
-85 ASSLTNITR
+85 TR
-94 LSQQKA
+94 NL
-100 AIELAAAK
+100 
-108 QEKSLADETQK
+108 QED
-119 AQKYAYK
+119 
-126 FTEIEV
+126 
-132 KMGVDGA
+132 
-139 KARAKAEKEAAAARA
+139 AARA
-154 KAEKEAAATKAKAE
+154 SNTAFNNSQRNTRAQIRSENQLNDAIEDRIINT
-168 KEAAREAE
+168 ARL
-176 KANKAEI
+176 
-183 KAEKEAAKEA
+183 
-193 EKASKAKIKA
+193 S
-203 EKEAAK
+203 
-209 ESEKTIK
+209 SE
-216 AEIKANNEKIKQ
+216 
-228 EQKLNKLSEQ
+228 
-238 RLDSTASYASSLVQ
+238 LVGDVQ
-252 KTQGSFSRIK
+252 SSFSRIK
-262 DIALGTLAGIGL
+262 DIAIGTLSALGL
-274 DDMFGNIGEQL
+274 DELFGDISSSMSEAL
-285 STATSNASSIVESEN
+285 ENASSITESEN
-300 LLRATYNEGATAL
+300 LISSVYASGSKAL
-313 LNWAD
+313 LEWSD
-318 ANSEAYGLANAS
+318 ANATAYGLANAS
-330 AKQYLSFLTGVLN
+330 SKQYLASLTGIMHNLG
-343 NTDISS
+343 IE
-349 DKLGSMAQNYTRLV
+349 DKYLGSMSQNYVKLI
-363 GDMASAYNTEIDDAF
+363 GDLASAYNSTTEEVF
-378 QAIRSGIAGNTLAMQ
+378 ESMRSAITGSTETLKK
-393 RYGIVLSVTNLQQY
+393 YGIVLNETNAQQF
-407 LQSKGIETTYR
+407 LNEQGINITYR
-418 SLDAASKQYVRY
+418 SLDSLSKQYVNY
-430 AYIMEHTSEIQ
+430 AYILKTTSAIQ
-441 GDYARTFDSF
+441 GDYSKTFSSF
-451 ANSVKTL
+451 SNTMKTL
-458 KNEWNNF
+458 QNDWKNF
-465 LSLVGQYAIPVL
+465 LTLLGQYAIPIL

-491 GAILKYLAEI
+491 GEVLKYLASI

-526 DSQEELTA
+526 DSQEDLTA
-534 EVNNT
+534 EVKNT

-554 LDFSDASD
+554 LDFSDAS
-562 ASSASSAGTTPEK
+562 SASSAGTTPEK
-575 IPVSAQLED
+575 SPVSAQLED

-603 MNKVKSIGDTIS
+603 MDKVREIGDTIA
-615 GIIDNVEW
+615 GII
-623 LVGKTKNT
+623 NT
-631 ITNFLEEPW
+631 VDELISKAKISITNFIEEPW
-640 YKKALDVALAGISLI
+640 YKKALDIALAGISLI
-655 VLKWIK
+655 VLKWLK
-661 DKVPTWLATGFS
+661 DKVPTWVATGFS
-673 TASSKIPTNV
+673 LASTKTPTHV

-689 IGGSVLLGISSWNL
+689 IGGSFLLGISSWNL
-703 GEAFAKG
+703 GEAIAKG

-721 AAVGGGLLLT
+721 AAVGGVLLST
-731 KGGLY
+731 KGGFFDAL
-736 SSIFAEAANSG
+736 FAEAANSG
-747 MMLTGVLGKTAAAA
+747 MMFTSVLGKVASAA
-761 TGLFSAFI
+761 TVLFNIFI

-790 RKDVEE
+790 RKNVEE
-796 IATGSVSLTSIF
+796 VAKGSESLTSIF

-830 FESVKSSAEDALTGV
+830 FDSVKSSAEDALIGID
-845 SAVLDESLTLP
+845 AVLDGSLTLP
-856 EEQTTVQYVTGKC
+856 EGQTTAEYLTEKF

-875 YKTYIET
+875 YNTYIET

-948 ARIEFLRNKI
+948 ARIEFLKNKI

-964 TATVASDIESQF
+964 TATVASDIENQF
-976 ADADLTTLTDVYAKA
+976 ADADLTSLDKVYAKA
-991 NELKDDYFSS
+991 NELRDNYFSS

-1007 DFQKQIDLANI
+1007 DFQKQIDLANV

-1051 RSIGSEISKQ
+1051 RSIEAEISKQ
-1061 TEELEQ
+1061 TEELE
-1067 KVLNEADERLYKVA
+1067 KSVLNEADERLYKVA

-1087 LDLKPGESAEDVKA
+1087 LNLKPGESAEDVKA
-1101 AADDILEESGKT
+1101 AADDILSESGKT

-1134 EKQQMLVQTLVLQR
+1134 EKQQMLVETLVLQR
-1148 QLAYGG
+1148 KIAYGD
-1154 IDSLN
+1154 IDDLN
-1159 YGSNTTYV
+1159 FGSNSKYV
-1167 KDTVKNALAG
+1167 QDTVKNALAG
-1177 FYGELG
+1177 FYGEMG

-1189 DYGVDVSLPGTISQ
+1189 DYGLEASLPGTISQ

-1215 EIKANQDSLVAA
+1215 EIKANQDNLVAA

-1241 TVGDDVANAAAES
+1241 TVGDDVANAAAEA

-1267 ATEMMTNALSNVET
+1267 ATELMTNALSDVET

-1296 ASGLTSGF
+1296 AGGLTSGL
-1304 KSVTSEGSDFMTSA
+1304 KSATSEGSDFMTAA
-1318 DKLKSVLSGISSDFD
+1318 DNLKQVISGIASSFD
-1333 TSFKSAVN
+1333 SSFKSAVN

-1350 VNGLKQQLNGLN
+1350 VNGLKQQLEGLN
-1362 LPEGELTVAQL
+1362 LPEGDLTVAQL
-1373 YNSLKDSNFK
+1373 YNSLKGSNFK

-1408 GVNVEAPVTVI
+1408 GVNIEAPVTVI
-1419 QEAVRNVVNDP
+1419 QDAVRNVVNDT

>member
-1 MANSVKINVDV
+1 MANNVNIRVNFNSDV
-12 VTNITGQD
+12 SN
-20 DVKKLQESLNALNS
+20 LNSGINS
-34 ANASRAKSEKAASAA
+34 ANSGIR
-49 KQRSII
+49 RL
-55 QIAEE
+55 
-60 IAAENKKRQI
+60 N
-70 QLDAYAASIESYKKE
+70 DSIEQ
-85 ASSLTNITR
+85 TR
-94 LSQQKA
+94 NL
-100 AIELAAAK
+100 
-108 QEKSLADETQK
+108 QED
-119 AQKYAYK
+119 
-126 FTEIEV
+126 
-132 KMGVDGA
+132 
-139 KARAKAEKEAAAARA
+139 AARA
-154 KAEKEAAATKAKAE
+154 ANTAFNNSQRNTRAQIRSENQLNDAIEERIINT
-168 KEAAREAE
+168 ARL
-176 KANKAEI
+176 N
-183 KAEKEAAKEA
+183 
-193 EKASKAKIKA
+193 
-203 EKEAAK
+203 
-209 ESEKTIK
+209 SE
-216 AEIKANNEKIKQ
+216 
-228 EQKLNKLSEQ
+228 
-238 RLDSTASYASSLVQ
+238 LVGDVQ
-252 KTQGSFSRIK
+252 SSFSRIK
-262 DIALGTLAGIGL
+262 DIAIGTLSALGL
-274 DDMFGNIGEQL
+274 DELFGDISSSMSDALE
-285 STATSNASSIVESEN
+285 NASSIAESEN
-300 LLRATYNEGATAL
+300 LISSVYASGSKAL
-313 LNWAD
+313 LEWSD
-318 ANSEAYGLANAS
+318 ANATAYGLANAS
-330 AKQYLSFLTGVLN
+330 SKQYLASLTGIMHNLG
-343 NTDISS
+343 IE
-349 DKLGSMAQNYTRLV
+349 DKYLGSMSQNYVKLI
-363 GDMASAYNTEIDDAF
+363 GDLASAYNSTTEEVF
-378 QAIRSGIAGNTLAMQ
+378 ESVRSAITGSTETLKK
-393 RYGIVLSVTNLQQY
+393 YGIVLNETNAQQF
-407 LQSKGIETTYR
+407 LNEQGINVTYR
-418 SLDAASKQYVRY
+418 SLDSLSKQYVNY
-430 AYIMEHTSEIQ
+430 AYILKTTSAIQ
-441 GDYARTFDSF
+441 GDYSKTFSSF
-451 ANSVKTL
+451 SNTMKTL
-458 KNEWNNF
+458 KNDWKNF
-465 LSLVGQYAIPVL
+465 LTLLGQYAIPIL
-477 MPIINALRTAIAYA
+477 QPILEWLRTIIAYA
-491 GAILKYLAEI
+491 SAVVKYIASIRGWEI
-501 YGWEQYTTIA
+501 YQSDS
-511 VDYSYQQVENIEDAV
+511 VDNSQLIVENTEEAADAQDDV
-526 DSQEELTA
+526 TA
-534 EVNNT
+534 AVNKT
-539 NKALKSGVK
+539 NKALKASTK
-548 LLDLYS
+548 LLDLYT
-554 LDFSDASD
+554 LDFS
-562 ASSASSAGTTPEK
+562 SASTSEGVKTPDSGIAG
-575 IPVSAQLED
+575 D
-584 LANIDY
+584 LDKLSNLASMDY
-590 NVPES
+590 ALTDS
-595 ILPEIDVD
+595 ILPEIDID
-603 MNKVKSIGDTIS
+603 MEKVKAIGDTIS
-615 GIIDNVEW
+615 SIIDG
-623 LVGKTKNT
+623 VGILINKTKEA

-640 YKKALDVALAGISLI
+640 YKKALDIALAGISLI

-661 DKVPTWLATGFS
+661 DNAPTLLKTGISKVSAL
-673 TASSKIPTNV
+673 IPTSI
-683 KSLMAK
+683 KGLMTK
-689 IGGSVLLGISSWNL
+689 IGSSVLLGISAWNL

-710 DLFSGITSAIG
+710 DVFSGIISAIG

-731 KGGLY
+731 KGGLFM
-736 SSIFAEAANSG
+736 SIFAEAANSG
-747 MMLTGVLGKTAAAA
+747 MMLTGVLGKAASAA

-808 ASSELSTGLQN
+808 ASSDLSTGLQD
-819 FIDKTDGAAKS
+819 FVDKTDGAAKS

-845 SAVLDESLTLP
+845 EAVLDGSLTLP
-856 EEQTTVQYVTGKC
+856 EGQTTAEYLTEKF

-875 YKTYIET
+875 YNTYIET

-908 GASLKQT
+908 GESLKQT

-935 ELLSKDNRTAEDE
+935 ELLSKDNRTAEDD
-948 ARIEFLRNKI
+948 ARIEFLKNKI

-991 NELKDDYFSS
+991 NELRDDYFSS

-1007 DFQKQIDLANI
+1007 DFQKQIELANI
-1018 TLSSEGATEEEKA
+1018 TLSSEGATDAEKS

-1051 RSIGSEISKQ
+1051 RSIEAEISKQ
-1061 TEELEQ
+1061 TEELE
-1067 KVLNEADERLYKVA
+1067 KSVLNEADERLYKVA

-1101 AADDILEESGKT
+1101 AADDILSESGKT

-1134 EKQQMLVQTLVLQR
+1134 EKQQLLVQTLVLQR
-1148 QLAYGG
+1148 QIAYGG

-1159 YGSNTTYV
+1159 YGSNTKYV
-1167 KDTVKNALAG
+1167 KDTVLNALSG

-1267 ATEMMTNALSNVET
+1267 ATEMLTNAVSNVET

-1296 ASGLTSGF
+1296 ASGLTSGL
-1304 KSVTSEGSDFMTSA
+1304 KSATSEGSDFMNAA
-1318 DKLKSVLSGISSDFD
+1318 DNLKQVITGIASSFD
-1333 TSFKSAVN
+1333 SSFKSAVN
-1341 NVAGYINSL
+1341 NIAGYINSL
-1350 VNGLKQQLNGLN
+1350 VNGLKQQLEGLN
-1362 LPEGELTVAQL
+1362 LPEGDLTVAQL

-1419 QEAVRNVVNDP
+1419 QEAVRNVVNDT

>member
-1 MANSVKINVDV
+1 MANNVNIRVNFNSDV
-12 VTNITGQD
+12 SD
-20 DVKKLQESLNALNS
+20 LNSGINS
-34 ANASRAKSEKAASAA
+34 ANSGIR
-49 KQRSII
+49 RL
-55 QIAEE
+55 
-60 IAAENKKRQI
+60 N
-70 QLDAYAASIESYKKE
+70 DSIEQ
-85 ASSLTNITR
+85 TR
-94 LSQQKA
+94 NL
-100 AIELAAAK
+100 
-108 QEKSLADETQK
+108 QED
-119 AQKYAYK
+119 
-126 FTEIEV
+126 
-132 KMGVDGA
+132 
-139 KARAKAEKEAAAARA
+139 AARA
-154 KAEKEAAATKAKAE
+154 ANTAFNNSQRNTRAQIRSENQLNDAIEDRIINT
-168 KEAAREAE
+168 ARL
-176 KANKAEI
+176 
-183 KAEKEAAKEA
+183 
-193 EKASKAKIKA
+193 S
-203 EKEAAK
+203 
-209 ESEKTIK
+209 SE
-216 AEIKANNEKIKQ
+216 
-228 EQKLNKLSEQ
+228 
-238 RLDSTASYASSLVQ
+238 LVGNVQ
-252 KTQGSFSRIK
+252 SSFSRIK
-262 DIALGTLAGIGL
+262 DIAIGTLSALGL
-274 DDMFGNIGEQL
+274 DELFGNISSSMSDALE
-285 STATSNASSIVESEN
+285 NASSITESEN
-300 LLRATYNEGATAL
+300 LISSVYASGSKAL
-313 LNWAD
+313 IEWSD
-318 ANSEAYGLANAS
+318 ANATAYGLANAS
-330 AKQYLSFLTGVLN
+330 SKQYLASLTGIMHNLG
-343 NTDISS
+343 IE
-349 DKLGSMAQNYTRLV
+349 DKYLGSMSQNYVKLI
-363 GDMASAYNTEIDDAF
+363 GDLASAYNSTTEEVF
-378 QAIRSGIAGNTLAMQ
+378 ESMRSAITGSTETLKK
-393 RYGIVLSVTNLQQY
+393 YGIVLNETNAQQF
-407 LQSKGIETTYR
+407 LNEQGINVTYR
-418 SLDAASKQYVRY
+418 SLDSLSKQYVNY
-430 AYIMEHTSEIQ
+430 AYILKTTSAIQ
-441 GDYARTFDSF
+441 GDYSKTFSSF
-451 ANSVKTL
+451 SNTMKTL
-458 KNEWNNF
+458 QNDWKNF
-465 LSLVGQYAIPVL
+465 LTLLGQYAIPIL
-477 MPIINALRTAIAYA
+477 QPILEWLRTIIAYA
-491 GAILKYLAEI
+491 SAVLKYIASIRGWEI
-501 YGWEQYTTIA
+501 YQSDS
-511 VDYSYQQVENIEDAV
+511 VDNSQLIVENTEEAADAQDDV
-526 DSQEELTA
+526 TA
-534 EVNNT
+534 AVNKT

-562 ASSASSAGTTPEK
+562 KSAVGTIPEK

-603 MNKVKSIGDTIS
+603 MDKVKSIGDTIS

-623 LVGKTKNT
+623 LVGEIKNT

-640 YKKALDVALAGISLI
+640 YKKALDMALAGISLI

-661 DKVPTWLATGFS
+661 DKAPLWLTTGI
-673 TASSKIPTNV
+673 TTISSKIPTSV

-710 DLFSGITSAIG
+710 DVFSGIISAIG

-731 KGGLY
+731 KGGLFM
-736 SSIFAEAANSG
+736 SIFAEAANSG
-747 MMLTGVLGKTAAAA
+747 MMFTSVLGKAAAAA

-790 RKDVEE
+790 RKNVEE

-808 ASSELSTGLQN
+808 ASSELSTGLQD
-819 FIDKTDGAAKS
+819 FVDKTDGAAKS

-845 SAVLDESLTLP
+845 EAVLDGSLTLP
-856 EEQTTVQYVTGKC
+856 EGQTTAEYLTEKF
-869 KALNDE
+869 KALNEE
-875 YKTYIET
+875 YNTYIET

-948 ARIEFLRNKI
+948 ERIEFLKNKI

-991 NELKDDYFSS
+991 NELRDDYFSS
-1001 LDAQAR
+1001 LDAQAS
-1007 DFQKQIDLANI
+1007 DFQKQIDLANL
-1018 TLSSEGATEEEKA
+1018 TLSSEGATEAEKA
-1031 KAKDAVNFYT
+1031 KARDAVNFYT

-1051 RSIGSEISKQ
+1051 RSIEAEISKQ

-1081 GQIVLD
+1081 GQVVLD

-1101 AADDILEESGKT
+1101 AADDILSESGKT

-1134 EKQQMLVQTLVLQR
+1134 EKQQMLVETLVLQR
-1148 QLAYGG
+1148 QIAYGD
-1154 IDSLN
+1154 IDNLN
-1159 YGSNTTYV
+1159 FGSNSKYV
-1167 KDTVKNALAG
+1167 QDTIKNALSG
-1177 FYGELG
+1177 FYGEMG

-1189 DYGVDVSLPGTISQ
+1189 DYGLEASLPGTISQ
-1203 RLGFEVSEPSAA
+1203 RLGFEVNEPSAA

-1241 TVGDDVANAAAES
+1241 TVGDDVANSAAEA

-1267 ATEMMTNALSNVET
+1267 ATELMTNALSNVET

-1296 ASGLTSGF
+1296 AGGLTSGL
-1304 KSVTSEGSDFMTSA
+1304 KSATSEGSDFMNSA
-1318 DKLKSVLSGISSDFD
+1318 DKLKSVLSGIASDFD

-1350 VNGLKQQLNGLN
+1350 VNGLKQQLEGLN
-1362 LPEGELTVAQL
+1362 LPEGDLTVAQL

-1408 GVNVEAPVTVI
+1408 GVNIEAPVTVI
-1419 QEAVRNVVNDP
+1419 QDAVRNVVNEQ

>member
-1 MANSVKINVDV
+1 MANNVNIRVNFNSDV
-12 VTNITGQD
+12 SD
-20 DVKKLQESLNALNS
+20 LNSGINS
-34 ANASRAKSEKAASAA
+34 ANSGIR
-49 KQRSII
+49 RL
-55 QIAEE
+55 
-60 IAAENKKRQI
+60 N
-70 QLDAYAASIESYKKE
+70 DSIEQ
-85 ASSLTNITR
+85 TR
-94 LSQQKA
+94 NL
-100 AIELAAAK
+100 
-108 QEKSLADETQK
+108 QED
-119 AQKYAYK
+119 
-126 FTEIEV
+126 
-132 KMGVDGA
+132 
-139 KARAKAEKEAAAARA
+139 AARA
-154 KAEKEAAATKAKAE
+154 ANTAFNNSQRNTRAQIRSENQLNDAIEDRIINT
-168 KEAAREAE
+168 ARL
-176 KANKAEI
+176 N
-183 KAEKEAAKEA
+183 
-193 EKASKAKIKA
+193 
-203 EKEAAK
+203 
-209 ESEKTIK
+209 SE
-216 AEIKANNEKIKQ
+216 
-228 EQKLNKLSEQ
+228 
-238 RLDSTASYASSLVQ
+238 LVGNVQ
-252 KTQGSFSRIK
+252 SSFSRIK
-262 DIALGTLAGIGL
+262 DIAIGTLSALGL
-274 DDMFGNIGEQL
+274 DELFGDISSSMSDALE
-285 STATSNASSIVESEN
+285 NASSIAESEN
-300 LLRATYNEGATAL
+300 LISSVYASGSKAL
-313 LNWAD
+313 LEWSDSNAT
-318 ANSEAYGLANAS
+318 AYGLANAS
-330 AKQYLSFLTGVLN
+330 SKQYLASLTGIMHNLG
-343 NTDISS
+343 IE
-349 DKLGSMAQNYTRLV
+349 DKYLGSMSQNYVKLI
-363 GDMASAYNTEIDDAF
+363 GDLASAYNSTTEEVF
-378 QAIRSGIAGNTLAMQ
+378 ESVRSAITGSTETLKK
-393 RYGIVLSVTNLQQY
+393 YGIVLNETNAQQF
-407 LQSKGIETTYR
+407 LNEQGINVTYR
-418 SLDAASKQYVRY
+418 SLDSLSKQYVNY
-430 AYIMEHTSEIQ
+430 AYILKTTSAIQ
-441 GDYARTFDSF
+441 GDYSKTFSSF
-451 ANSVKTL
+451 SNTMKTL
-458 KNEWNNF
+458 QNDWKNF
-465 LSLVGQYAIPVL
+465 LTLLGQYAIPIL
-477 MPIINALRTAIAYA
+477 QPILEWLRTIIAYA
-491 GAILKYLAEI
+491 SAVVKYIASIRGWEI
-501 YGWEQYTTIA
+501 YQSDS
-511 VDYSYQQVENIEDAV
+511 VDNSQLIVENTEEAADAQDDV
-526 DSQEELTA
+526 TA
-534 EVNNT
+534 AVNKT

-554 LDFSDASD
+554 LDFSDASN
-562 ASSASSAGTTPEK
+562 ASSAGTIPEK
-575 IPVSAQLED
+575 SPVSAQIED

-590 NVPES
+590 NAPES

-603 MNKVKSIGDTIS
+603 MDKVKEIGDTIS

-623 LVGKTKNT
+623 LVGETKNT

-640 YKKALDVALAGISLI
+640 YEKALDIALAGISLI

-661 DKVPTWLATGFS
+661 DKVPTWVATGFS
-673 TASSKIPTNV
+673 TASSKMPTSV
-683 KSLMAK
+683 KSLMSK
-689 IGGSVLLGISSWNL
+689 IGGAVLLGVSSWNL

-710 DLFSGITSAIG
+710 DVFSGITSAIG

-731 KGGLY
+731 KGGLFM
-736 SSIFAEAANSG
+736 SIFAEAANSG
-747 MMLTGVLGKTAAAA
+747 MMFTSVLGKAAAAA

-790 RKDVEE
+790 RKNVEE
-796 IATGSVSLTSIF
+796 VAKGSESLTSIF

-830 FESVKSSAEDALTGV
+830 FESVQSSAEDALIGIE
-845 SAVLDESLTLP
+845 AVLDGSLTLP
-856 EEQTTVQYVTGKC
+856 EGQTTAEYLTEKF

-875 YKTYIET
+875 YNTYIET

-948 ARIEFLRNKI
+948 ARIEFLKNKI

-991 NELKDDYFSS
+991 NELRDNYFSS
-1001 LDAQAR
+1001 LDAQAS

-1018 TLSSEGATEEEKA
+1018 TLSSEGATEAEKA

-1051 RSIGSEISKQ
+1051 RSIEAEISKQ

-1101 AADDILEESGKT
+1101 AADDILSESGKT

-1148 QLAYGG
+1148 QIAYGD
-1154 IDSLN
+1154 IDNLN
-1159 YGSNTTYV
+1159 YGFDSKYV
-1167 KDTVKNALAG
+1167 QDTVKNALSG

-1189 DYGVDVSLPGTISQ
+1189 DYGIEASLPGTISQ

-1241 TVGDDVANAAAES
+1241 TVGDDVANSAAEA

-1296 ASGLTSGF
+1296 ASGLTSGL
-1304 KSVTSEGSDFMTSA
+1304 KSATSEGSDFMTSA
-1318 DKLKSVLSGISSDFD
+1318 DKLKSVLSGIASDFD

-1350 VNGLKQQLNGLN
+1350 VNGLKQQLEGLN
-1362 LPEGELTVAQL
+1362 LPEGDLTVAQL
-1373 YNSLKDSNFK
+1373 YSSLKDSNFK

-1419 QEAVRNVVNDP
+1419 QEAVRNVVNDT

>member
-20 DVKKLQESLNALNS
+20 DVKKLQDSLNALTAANNS
-34 ANASRAKSEKAASAA
+34 RVKSEKAESAA

-70 QLDAYAASIESYKKE
+70 QIDAHNASIAAYIKE
-85 ASSLTNITR
+85 ASSLSNITR
-94 LSQQKA
+94 LSQHKA
-100 AIELAAAK
+100 AVELEAAKQKKSAAAETAK
-108 QEKSLADETQK
+108 QEKSAAAETQK
-119 AQKYAYK
+119 AQKYAYN
-126 FTEIEV
+126 FTKIEV
-132 KMGVDGA
+132 KMGIEGA
-139 KARAKAEKEAAAARA
+139 KARAKAEKEAAKDRA
-154 KAEKEAAATKAKAE
+154 
-168 KEAAREAE
+168 
-176 KANKAEI
+176 

-193 EKASKAKIKA
+193 EKAN
-203 EKEAAK
+203 
-209 ESEKTIK
+209 K

-228 EQKLNKLSEQ
+228 EQELKKLSEQ
-238 RLDSTASYASSLVQ
+238 RLGSAVYSESALASKAQS
-252 KTQGSFSRIK
+252 SFSRIK
-262 DIALGTLAGIGL
+262 DIALGTLTALGL
-274 DDMFGNIGEQL
+274 DDMFGNIGEQFA
-285 STATSNASSIVESEN
+285 TATSNASSIIESEN
-300 LLRATYNEGATAL
+300 LLRATYNEGADAL

-318 ANSEAYGLANAS
+318 KNAEAYGLANAS

-393 RYGIVLSVTNLQQY
+393 RYGIVLSVTNLQQF
-407 LQSKGIETTYR
+407 LQSKGIDATYK

-430 AYIMEHTSEIQ
+430 AYIMEHTAEVQ
-441 GDYARTFDSF
+441 GDYARTFESF

-465 LSLVGQYAIPVL
+465 LSLLGQYAIPVL

-534 EVNNT
+534 EVKNT

-554 LDFSDASD
+554 LDFSDAS
-562 ASSASSAGTTPEK
+562 SASSSGTTPEK
-575 IPVSAQLED
+575 IPVSDQLED

-590 NVPES
+590 NVPEA

-603 MNKVKSIGDTIS
+603 MDKVKSIGDTIV
-615 GIIDNVEW
+615 GIIDKVKW
-623 LVGKTKNT
+623 LVDKIKNT

-640 YKKALDVALAGISLI
+640 YKKALDIALAGISLI

-661 DKVPTWLATGFS
+661 DKIPTWVATGFS
-673 TASSKIPTNV
+673 LASTKMPTNV

-721 AAVGGGLLLT
+721 AAVGGVLLST
-731 KGGLY
+731 KGGFFDVL
-736 SSIFAEAANSG
+736 FADAANSG
-747 MMLTGVLGKTAAAA
+747 LMFTSVLGKVASAA
-761 TGLFSAFI
+761 TALFNVFI

-783 VTKFSEV
+783 VTKSSEL
-790 RKDVEE
+790 RKNVEE
-796 IATGSVSLTSIF
+796 LATGSVSLTSIF
-808 ASSELSTGLQN
+808 SSSELSTGLQN

-830 FESVKSSAEDALTGV
+830 FESVKSSAEDALIGV
-845 SAVLDESLTLP
+845 DAVLDGSLTLP
-856 EEQTTVQYVTGKC
+856 EGQTTAEYLTEKF

-875 YKTYIET
+875 YNTYIET

-976 ADADLTTLTDVYAKA
+976 ADADLTSLDKVYDKA
-991 NELKDDYFSS
+991 NELRDDYFSS

-1018 TLSSEGATEEEKA
+1018 TLSSEGATEAEKA

-1051 RSIGSEISKQ
+1051 RSIEAEISKQ
-1061 TEELEQ
+1061 TEELE
-1067 KVLNEADERLYKVA
+1067 KSVLNEADERLYKVA

-1101 AADDILEESGKT
+1101 AADDILAESGKT

-1148 QLAYGG
+1148 QIAYGD
-1154 IDSLN
+1154 IDNLN
-1159 YGSNTTYV
+1159 YGS
-1167 KDTVKNALAG
+1167 
-1177 FYGELG
+1177 
-1183 ANVEFT
+1183 
-1189 DYGVDVSLPGTISQ
+1189 
-1203 RLGFEVSEPSAA
+1203 
-1215 EIKANQDSLVAA
+1215 
-1227 MTKIN
+1227 
-1232 KPAAESAGK
+1232 
-1241 TVGDDVANAAAES
+1241 
-1254 TKSEENTQKVQEA
+1254 
-1267 ATEMMTNALSNVET
+1267 
-1281 PEEAKEKGSD
+1281 
-1291 IATSL
+1291 
-1296 ASGLTSGF
+1296 
-1304 KSVTSEGSDFMTSA
+1304 
-1318 DKLKSVLSGISSDFD
+1318 
-1333 TSFKSAVN
+1333 
-1341 NVAGYINSL
+1341 
-1350 VNGLKQQLNGLN
+1350 
-1362 LPEGELTVAQL
+1362 
-1373 YNSLKDSNFK
+1373 
-1383 IPMLANGGVIPANNP
+1383 
-1398 FLAVLGDQKS
+1398 
-1408 GVNVEAPVTVI
+1408 
-1419 QEAVRNVVNDP
+1419 
-1430 GTSDNIEV
+1430 
-1438 KVYIGDREIRDFV
+1438 
-1451 IDTVTAN
+1451 
-1458 NLVVG
+1458 

>member
-1 MANSVKINVDV
+1 MANNVNIRVNFNSDV
-12 VTNITGQD
+12 SD
-20 DVKKLQESLNALNS
+20 LNSGINS
-34 ANASRAKSEKAASAA
+34 ANSGIR
-49 KQRSII
+49 RL
-55 QIAEE
+55 
-60 IAAENKKRQI
+60 N
-70 QLDAYAASIESYKKE
+70 DSIEQ
-85 ASSLTNITR
+85 TR
-94 LSQQKA
+94 NL
-100 AIELAAAK
+100 
-108 QEKSLADETQK
+108 QED
-119 AQKYAYK
+119 
-126 FTEIEV
+126 
-132 KMGVDGA
+132 
-139 KARAKAEKEAAAARA
+139 AARA
-154 KAEKEAAATKAKAE
+154 
-168 KEAAREAE
+168 
-176 KANKAEI
+176 ANTAFNNSQRNTRAQI
-183 KAEKEAAKEA
+183 R
-193 EKASKAKIKA
+193 
-203 EKEAAK
+203 
-209 ESEKTIK
+209 SENQLNDAIEDRIINT
-216 AEIKANNEKIKQ
+216 A
-228 EQKLNKLSEQ
+228 KLNSE
-238 RLDSTASYASSLVQ
+238 LVGDVQ
-252 KTQGSFSRIK
+252 SSFSRIK
-262 DIALGTLAGIGL
+262 DIAIGTLSALGL
-274 DDMFGNIGEQL
+274 DELFGNISSSMSDALE
-285 STATSNASSIVESEN
+285 NASSITESEN
-300 LLRATYNEGATAL
+300 LISSVYASGSKAL
-313 LNWAD
+313 LEWSD
-318 ANSEAYGLANAS
+318 ANATAYGLANAS
-330 AKQYLSFLTGVLN
+330 SKQYLASLTGIMHNLGVE
-343 NTDISS
+343 
-349 DKLGSMAQNYTRLV
+349 DKYLGSMSQNYVKLI
-363 GDMASAYNTEIDDAF
+363 GDLASAYNSTTEEVF
-378 QAIRSGIAGNTLAMQ
+378 ESMRSAITGSTETLKK
-393 RYGIVLSVTNLQQY
+393 YGIVLNETNAQQF
-407 LQSKGIETTYR
+407 LNEQGINVTYR
-418 SLDAASKQYVRY
+418 SLDSLSKQYVNY
-430 AYIMEHTSEIQ
+430 AYILKTTSAIQ
-441 GDYARTFDSF
+441 GDYSKTFSSF
-451 ANSVKTL
+451 SNTMKTL
-458 KNEWNNF
+458 QNDWKNF
-465 LSLVGQYAIPVL
+465 LTLLGQYAIPIL
-477 MPIINALRTAIAYA
+477 QPILEWLRTIIAYA
-491 GAILKYLAEI
+491 SAVLKYIASIRGWEI
-501 YGWEQYTTIA
+501 YQSDS
-511 VDYSYQQVENIEDAV
+511 VDNSQLIVENTEEAADAQNDV
-526 DSQEELTA
+526 TA
-534 EVNNT
+534 AVNKT

-554 LDFSDASD
+554 LDFSDASS
-562 ASSASSAGTTPEK
+562 ASSASTIPEK
-575 IPVSAQLED
+575 SPVSAQLED
-584 LANIDY
+584 LANMDY

-603 MNKVKSIGDTIS
+603 MDKVKSIGDTIS
-615 GIIDNVEW
+615 GIIDKVKW
-623 LVGKTKNT
+623 LVGETKNT

-640 YKKALDVALAGISLI
+640 YKKALDLALAGISLI

-661 DKVPTWLATGFS
+661 DKAPLWLTTGI
-673 TASSKIPTNV
+673 TTISSKIPTSV

-731 KGGLY
+731 KGGLFM
-736 SSIFAEAANSG
+736 SIFAEAANSG
-747 MMLTGVLGKTAAAA
+747 MMLTGVLGKAAAAA

-790 RKDVEE
+790 RKNVEE

-830 FESVKSSAEDALTGV
+830 FESVQSSAEDALIGV
-845 SAVLDESLTLP
+845 EAVLDGSLTLP
-856 EEQTTVQYVTGKC
+856 EGQTTAEYLTEKF

-875 YKTYIET
+875 YNTYIET

-948 ARIEFLRNKI
+948 ARIEFLKNKI

-976 ADADLTTLTDVYAKA
+976 ADADLTTLNDVYAKA
-991 NELKDDYFSS
+991 NELRDDYFSS
-1001 LDAQAR
+1001 LDAQAS

-1018 TLSSEGATEEEKA
+1018 TLSSEGATEAEKA
-1031 KAKDAVNFYT
+1031 KARDAVNFYT

-1051 RSIGSEISKQ
+1051 RSIEAEISKQ

-1101 AADDILEESGKT
+1101 AADDILSESGKT

-1148 QLAYGG
+1148 QIAYGD
-1154 IDSLN
+1154 IDNLN
-1159 YGSNTTYV
+1159 YGLDSKYV
-1167 KDTVKNALAG
+1167 QDTVKNALSG

-1189 DYGVDVSLPGTISQ
+1189 DYGLEASLPGTISQ

-1241 TVGDDVANAAAES
+1241 TVGDDVANSAAEA

-1267 ATEMMTNALSNVET
+1267 ATELMTNALSNVET

-1296 ASGLTSGF
+1296 AGGLTSGL
-1304 KSVTSEGSDFMTSA
+1304 KSATSEGSDFMNSA
-1318 DKLKSVLSGISSDFD
+1318 DKLKSVLSGIASDFD

-1341 NVAGYINSL
+1341 SISGYINSL
-1350 VNGLKQQLNGLN
+1350 VNGLKQQLEGLN
-1362 LPEGELTVAQL
+1362 LPEGDLTVAQL

-1419 QEAVRNVVNDP
+1419 QDAVRNVVNEQ

>member
-1 MANSVKINVDV
+1 MANNVNIRVNFNSDV
-12 VTNITGQD
+12 SN
-20 DVKKLQESLNALNS
+20 LNSGINS
-34 ANASRAKSEKAASAA
+34 ANSGIRRLNDSIEQTRNLQEDSARAANTDFNNS
-49 KQRSII
+49 QRNTRA
-55 QIAEE
+55 QIR
-60 IAAENKKRQI
+60 AEN
-70 QLDAYAASIESYKKE
+70 QLNDAIEDRIINT
-85 ASSLTNITR
+85 AR
-94 LSQQKA
+94 LSR
-100 AIELAAAK
+100 EL
-108 QEKSLADETQK
+108 
-119 AQKYAYK
+119 
-126 FTEIEV
+126 V
-132 KMGVDGA
+132 GH
-139 KARAKAEKEAAAARA
+139 
-154 KAEKEAAATKAKAE
+154 
-168 KEAAREAE
+168 
-176 KANKAEI
+176 
-183 KAEKEAAKEA
+183 
-193 EKASKAKIKA
+193 
-203 EKEAAK
+203 
-209 ESEKTIK
+209 
-216 AEIKANNEKIKQ
+216 
-228 EQKLNKLSEQ
+228 
-238 RLDSTASYASSLVQ
+238 VQ
-252 KTQGSFSRIK
+252 SPFSRIK
-262 DIALGTLAGIGL
+262 DIAIGTLSALGL
-274 DDMFGNIGEQL
+274 DELFDDISSSMSDALE
-285 STATSNASSIVESEN
+285 NASSITESEN
-300 LLRATYNEGATAL
+300 LISSVYASGSKAL
-313 LNWAD
+313 LEWSD
-318 ANSEAYGLANAS
+318 ANATAYGLANAS
-330 AKQYLSFLTGVLN
+330 SKQYLASLTGIMHNLG
-343 NTDISS
+343 IE
-349 DKLGSMAQNYTRLV
+349 DKYLGSMSQNYVKLI
-363 GDMASAYNTEIDDAF
+363 GDLASAYNSTTEEVF
-378 QAIRSGIAGNTLAMQ
+378 ESVRSAITGSTETLKK
-393 RYGIVLSVTNLQQY
+393 YGIVLNETNAQQF
-407 LQSKGIETTYR
+407 LNEQGINVTYR
-418 SLDAASKQYVRY
+418 SLDSLSKQYVNY
-430 AYIMEHTSEIQ
+430 AYILKTTSAIQ
-441 GDYARTFDSF
+441 GDYSKTFSSF
-451 ANSVKTL
+451 SNTMKTL
-458 KNEWNNF
+458 QNDWKNF
-465 LSLVGQYAIPVL
+465 LTLLGQYAIPIL

-491 GAILKYLAEI
+491 GEVIKYLASI

-526 DSQEELTA
+526 DSQEDLTK

-554 LDFSDASD
+554 LDFSDAS
-562 ASSASSAGTTPEK
+562 SASSAGTTPEK
-575 IPVSAQLED
+575 SPISAQLED
-584 LANIDY
+584 LANTDY
-590 NVPES
+590 NVPEA

-603 MNKVKSIGDTIS
+603 MDKVRSIGDTIA
-615 GIIDNVEW
+615 GIIDKVKW
-623 LVGKTKNT
+623 LVGETKNT

-640 YKKALDVALAGISLI
+640 YKKALDIALAGISLI

-661 DKVPTWLATGFS
+661 DKVPTWLATGISLAS
-673 TASSKIPTNV
+673 TKLPTNV

-736 SSIFAEAANSG
+736 SSIFAEVMNIGESFGATFGGFATKAVSG
-747 MMLTGVLGKTAAAA
+747 FLGAFVTA
-761 TGLFSAFI
+761 
-769 VGTAVAAIANISAM
+769 TAVAAIANISAM
-783 VTKFSEV
+783 VTKSSEL
-790 RKDVEE
+790 RKNVEE
-796 IATGSVSLTSIF
+796 LATGSVSLTSIF
-808 ASSELSTGLQN
+808 ASSELSTGLQD

-830 FESVKSSAEDALTGV
+830 FESVKSSAEDALIGV
-845 SAVLDESLTLP
+845 DAVLDGSLTLP
-856 EEQTTVQYVTGKC
+856 EGQTTAEYLTEKF

-875 YKTYIET
+875 YNTYIET

-888 EAFVNSLTGPGGILE
+888 DAFVNSLTGPGGILE

-908 GASLKQT
+908 GESLKQT

-976 ADADLTTLTDVYAKA
+976 ADADLTSLDKVYDKA
-991 NELKDDYFSS
+991 NELRDNYFSS
-1001 LDAQAR
+1001 LDAQAS
-1007 DFQKQIDLANI
+1007 DFQRQIDLANL
-1018 TLSSEGATEEEKA
+1018 TLSSEGATEAEKA
-1031 KAKDAVNFYT
+1031 KAKDSINFYT

-1051 RSIGSEISKQ
+1051 RSIEAEISKQ

-1101 AADDILEESGKT
+1101 AADDILSESGKT

-1148 QLAYGG
+1148 QIAYGD
-1154 IDSLN
+1154 IDNLN
-1159 YGSNTTYV
+1159 YGFDSKYV
-1167 KDTVKNALAG
+1167 KDTVKNALSG

-1189 DYGVDVSLPGTISQ
+1189 DYGIEASLPGTISQ

-1241 TVGDDVANAAAES
+1241 TVGDDVANAAAEA
-1254 TKSEENTQKVQEA
+1254 TRSEESTQKVQEA
-1267 ATEMMTNALSNVET
+1267 ATELMTNALSNVET

-1296 ASGLTSGF
+1296 ASGLTSGL
-1304 KSVTSEGSDFMTSA
+1304 KSATSEGSDFMNAA
-1318 DKLKSVLSGISSDFD
+1318 DNLKNVISGIASSLDS
-1333 TSFKSAVN
+1333 SFKSAVN

-1350 VNGLKQQLNGLN
+1350 VNGLKQQLEGLN

-1373 YNSLKDSNFK
+1373 YNSLKGSNFK

-1408 GVNVEAPVTVI
+1408 GVNIEAPVTVI
-1419 QEAVRNVVNDP
+1419 QDAVRNVVNDT
-1430 GTSDNIEV
+1430 GASDNIEV

>member
-1 MANSVKINVDV
+1 MANNVNIRVNFNSDV
-12 VTNITGQD
+12 SN
-20 DVKKLQESLNALNS
+20 LNSGINS
-34 ANASRAKSEKAASAA
+34 ANSGIR
-49 KQRSII
+49 RL
-55 QIAEE
+55 
-60 IAAENKKRQI
+60 N
-70 QLDAYAASIESYKKE
+70 DSIEQTCN
-85 ASSLTNITR
+85 L
-94 LSQQKA
+94 
-100 AIELAAAK
+100 
-108 QEKSLADETQK
+108 QED
-119 AQKYAYK
+119 
-126 FTEIEV
+126 
-132 KMGVDGA
+132 
-139 KARAKAEKEAAAARA
+139 AARA
-154 KAEKEAAATKAKAE
+154 ANTAFNNSQRNTRAQIRAENQLNDAIEDRIINT
-168 KEAAREAE
+168 ARL
-176 KANKAEI
+176 
-183 KAEKEAAKEA
+183 
-193 EKASKAKIKA
+193 S
-203 EKEAAK
+203 
-209 ESEKTIK
+209 SE
-216 AEIKANNEKIKQ
+216 
-228 EQKLNKLSEQ
+228 
-238 RLDSTASYASSLVQ
+238 LVGDVQ
-252 KTQGSFSRIK
+252 SSFSRIK
-262 DIALGTLAGIGL
+262 DIAIGTLSALGL
-274 DDMFGNIGEQL
+274 DELFDDISSSMSDALE
-285 STATSNASSIVESEN
+285 NASSITESEN
-300 LLRATYNEGATAL
+300 LISSVYASGSKAL
-313 LNWAD
+313 LEWSD
-318 ANSEAYGLANAS
+318 ANATAYGLANAS
-330 AKQYLSFLTGVLN
+330 SKQYLASLTGIMHNLG
-343 NTDISS
+343 IE
-349 DKLGSMAQNYTRLV
+349 DKYLGSMSQNYVKLI
-363 GDMASAYNTEIDDAF
+363 GDLASAYNSTTEEVF
-378 QAIRSGIAGNTLAMQ
+378 ESVRSAITGSTETLKK
-393 RYGIVLSVTNLQQY
+393 YGIVLNETNAQQF
-407 LQSKGIETTYR
+407 LNEQGINVTYR
-418 SLDAASKQYVRY
+418 SLDSLSKQYVNY
-430 AYIMEHTSEIQ
+430 AYILKTTSAIQ
-441 GDYARTFDSF
+441 GDYGKTFSSF
-451 ANSVKTL
+451 SNTMKTL
-458 KNEWNNF
+458 QNDWKNF
-465 LSLVGQYAIPVL
+465 LTLLGQYAIPIL

-491 GAILKYLAEI
+491 GEVIKYLASI

-526 DSQEELTA
+526 DSQEDLTA
-534 EVNNT
+534 EVKNT

-554 LDFSDASD
+554 LDFSD

-584 LANIDY
+584 LANIEY
-590 NVPES
+590 NAPES
-595 ILPEIDVD
+595 VLPEIDVD
-603 MNKVKSIGDTIS
+603 MDKVRSIGDTIA
-615 GIIDNVEW
+615 GIIDKVKW
-623 LVGKTKNT
+623 LVGETKNT

-640 YKKALDVALAGISLI
+640 YKKALDIALAGISLI

-661 DKVPTWLATGFS
+661 DKVPTWVATGFS
-673 TASSKIPTNV
+673 LSSTKLPTSV

-710 DLFSGITSAIG
+710 DVFSGITSAIG

-736 SSIFAEAANSG
+736 SSIFAEVMNRGESFGATFNGVATKAVSG
-747 MMLTGVLGKTAAAA
+747 FLGAFVTATAA
-761 TGLFSAFI
+761 
-769 VGTAVAAIANISAM
+769 AAIANISAM
-783 VTKFSEV
+783 VTKSSEL
-790 RKDVEE
+790 RKNVEE
-796 IATGSVSLTSIF
+796 LATGSVSLTSIF
-808 ASSELSTGLQN
+808 ASSELSTSLQD

-830 FESVKSSAEDALTGV
+830 FESVKSSAEDALTDV
-845 SAVLDESLTLP
+845 EAVIDGSLTLP
-856 EEQTTVQYVTGKC
+856 EGQTTAEYLTEKF

-875 YKTYIET
+875 YNTYIET

-935 ELLSKDNRTAEDE
+935 ELLSKDNRTAEDD
-948 ARIEFLRNKI
+948 ARIEFLKNKI

-976 ADADLTTLTDVYAKA
+976 ADADLTSLDKVYDKA
-991 NELKDDYFSS
+991 NELRDNYFSS
-1001 LDAQAR
+1001 LDAQAS
-1007 DFQKQIDLANI
+1007 DFQKQIDLANL
-1018 TLSSEGATEEEKA
+1018 TLTSEGATEAEKA
-1031 KAKDAVNFYT
+1031 KARDAVNFYT

-1051 RSIGSEISKQ
+1051 RSIEAEISKQ

-1101 AADDILEESGKT
+1101 AADDILAESGKT

-1134 EKQQMLVQTLVLQR
+1134 EKQQMLIQTLVLQR
-1148 QLAYGG
+1148 QIAYGD
-1154 IDSLN
+1154 IDNLN
-1159 YGSNTTYV
+1159 YGFDSKYV
-1167 KDTVKNALAG
+1167 KDTIKNALSG

-1189 DYGVDVSLPGTISQ
+1189 DYGLEASLPGTISQ

-1241 TVGDDVANAAAES
+1241 TVGDDVANAAAEA

-1267 ATEMMTNALSNVET
+1267 ATELMTNALSNVET
-1281 PEEAKEKGSD
+1281 PEEAKKKGSD

-1296 ASGLTSGF
+1296 ASGLTSGL
-1304 KSVTSEGSDFMTSA
+1304 KSATSEGSDFMNAT
-1318 DKLKSVLSGISSDFD
+1318 DNLKKVISGIASSFD
-1333 TSFKSAVN
+1333 SSFKSAVN

-1350 VNGLKQQLNGLN
+1350 VNGLKQQLEGLN
-1362 LPEGELTVAQL
+1362 LPEGDLTVAQL

-1408 GVNVEAPVTVI
+1408 GVNIEAPVTVI
-1419 QEAVRNVVNDP
+1419 QDAVRNVVNDT

>member
-1 MANSVKINVDV
+1 MANNVNIRVNFNSDV
-12 VTNITGQD
+12 SD
-20 DVKKLQESLNALNS
+20 LNSGINS
-34 ANASRAKSEKAASAA
+34 ANSGIR
-49 KQRSII
+49 RL
-55 QIAEE
+55 
-60 IAAENKKRQI
+60 N
-70 QLDAYAASIESYKKE
+70 DSIEQ
-85 ASSLTNITR
+85 TR
-94 LSQQKA
+94 NL
-100 AIELAAAK
+100 
-108 QEKSLADETQK
+108 QED
-119 AQKYAYK
+119 
-126 FTEIEV
+126 
-132 KMGVDGA
+132 
-139 KARAKAEKEAAAARA
+139 AARA
-154 KAEKEAAATKAKAE
+154 
-168 KEAAREAE
+168 
-176 KANKAEI
+176 ANTAFNNSQRNTRAQI
-183 KAEKEAAKEA
+183 R
-193 EKASKAKIKA
+193 
-203 EKEAAK
+203 
-209 ESEKTIK
+209 SE
-216 AEIKANNEKIKQ
+216 NQ
-228 EQKLNKLSEQ
+228 LNDAIEDRIINTSRLSSE
-238 RLDSTASYASSLVQ
+238 LVGNVQ
-252 KTQGSFSRIK
+252 SSFSRIR
-262 DIALGTLAGIGL
+262 DIAIGTLSALGL
-274 DDMFGNIGEQL
+274 DELFGDISSSMSDALE
-285 STATSNASSIVESEN
+285 NASSITESEN
-300 LLRATYNEGATAL
+300 LISSVYASGSKAL
-313 LNWAD
+313 LEWSD
-318 ANSEAYGLANAS
+318 ANATAYGLADAS
-330 AKQYLSFLTGVLN
+330 SKQYLASLTGIMHNLGVE
-343 NTDISS
+343 
-349 DKLGSMAQNYTRLV
+349 DKYLGSMSQNYVKLI
-363 GDMASAYNTEIDDAF
+363 GDLASAYNSTTEEVF
-378 QAIRSGIAGNTLAMQ
+378 ESMRSAITGSTETLKK
-393 RYGIVLSVTNLQQY
+393 YGIVLNETNAQQF
-407 LQSKGIETTYR
+407 LNEQGINVTYR
-418 SLDAASKQYVRY
+418 SLDSLSKQYVNY
-430 AYIMEHTSEIQ
+430 AYILKTTSAIQ
-441 GDYARTFDSF
+441 GDYSKTFSSF
-451 ANSVKTL
+451 SNTMKTL
-458 KNEWNNF
+458 QNDWKNF
-465 LSLVGQYAIPVL
+465 LTLLGQYAIPIL
-477 MPIINALRTAIAYA
+477 QPILEWLRTIIAYA
-491 GAILKYLAEI
+491 SAVLKYIASIRGWEI
-501 YGWEQYTTIA
+501 YQSDS
-511 VDYSYQQVENIEDAV
+511 VDNSQLIVENTEEAADAQDDV
-526 DSQEELTA
+526 TA
-534 EVNNT
+534 AVNKT

-554 LDFSDASD
+554 LDFSDAS
-562 ASSASSAGTTPEK
+562 SASAAGITPEK
-575 IPVSAQLED
+575 STVSAQLED
-584 LANIDY
+584 LSNIDY

-603 MNKVKSIGDTIS
+603 MDKVKSIGDTIS
-615 GIIDNVEW
+615 GIIDKVEW
-623 LVGKTKNT
+623 LVGETKKI

-640 YKKALDVALAGISLI
+640 YKKALDIALAGIRLI

-661 DKVPTWLATGFS
+661 DNAPTWLKTGI
-673 TASSKIPTNV
+673 SKVSALIPTSI
-683 KSLMAK
+683 KGLMTK
-689 IGGSVLLGISSWNL
+689 IGSSVLLGISAWNL
-703 GEAFAKG
+703 GEAIAKG
-710 DLFSGITSAIG
+710 DVFSGIISAIG

-731 KGGLY
+731 KGGLFM
-736 SSIFAEAANSG
+736 SIFAEAANSG
-747 MMLTGVLGKTAAAA
+747 MMFTSVLGKAAAAA

-783 VTKFSEV
+783 VTKLSEV
-790 RKDVEE
+790 RKNVEE
-796 IATGSVSLTSIF
+796 VAKGSESLTSIF

-830 FESVKSSAEDALTGV
+830 FESVQSSAEDALIGV
-845 SAVLDESLTLP
+845 EAVLDGSLTLP
-856 EEQTTVQYVTGKC
+856 EGQTTAEYLTEKF

-875 YKTYIET
+875 YNTYIET

-915 LNTMLDMQAQD
+915 LNTMLNMQAQD

-935 ELLSKDNRTAEDE
+935 ELLSKDNRTAEDN
-948 ARIEFLRNKI
+948 ARIEFLKNKI

-976 ADADLTTLTDVYAKA
+976 ADADLTTLNDVYAKA
-991 NELKDDYFSS
+991 NELRDDYFSS

-1007 DFQKQIDLANI
+1007 DFQKQIDLANL
-1018 TLSSEGATEEEKA
+1018 TLSSEGATEAEKA
-1031 KAKDAVNFYT
+1031 KARDSINFYT

-1051 RSIGSEISKQ
+1051 RSIEAEISKQ

-1101 AADDILEESGKT
+1101 AADDILSESGKT

-1134 EKQQMLVQTLVLQR
+1134 EKQQLLVQTLVLQR
-1148 QLAYGG
+1148 QIAYGG

-1159 YGSNTTYV
+1159 YGSNTKYV
-1167 KDTVKNALAG
+1167 KDTVLNALSG

-1241 TVGDDVANAAAES
+1241 TVGDDVANSAAEA

-1267 ATEMMTNALSNVET
+1267 ATELMTNALSNVET

-1296 ASGLTSGF
+1296 AGGLTSGL
-1304 KSVTSEGSDFMTSA
+1304 KSATSEGSDFMNSA
-1318 DKLKSVLSGISSDFD
+1318 DKLKSVLSGIASDFD

-1341 NVAGYINSL
+1341 NVAGYINRL

-1362 LPEGELTVAQL
+1362 LPEGDLTVAQL

-1408 GVNVEAPVTVI
+1408 GVNIEAPVTVI
-1419 QEAVRNVVNDP
+1419 QDAVRNVVNEP